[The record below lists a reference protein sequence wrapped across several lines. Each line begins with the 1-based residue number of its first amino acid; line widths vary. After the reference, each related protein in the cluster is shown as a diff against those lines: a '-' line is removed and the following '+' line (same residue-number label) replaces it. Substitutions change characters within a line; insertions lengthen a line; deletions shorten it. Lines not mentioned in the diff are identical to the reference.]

1 MADVATLG
9 IGVDLSELR
18 AATRELEKLEQ
29 AAAKTEKATSKIGG
43 LGNQAAGA
51 GNKAASYGRQVEKAG
66 QQTEQLGNKAKATA
80 GLLGYL
86 KKAFSAYV
94 SLKTVQMIAD
104 IADRMQS
111 LNNQIKLVTGSEN
124 AALAVR
130 KELLAVSNRTYADLE
145 ATGSLYVKAQR
156 ALQDYGYSQKQ
167 VLQFVEATNNAM
179 RVGGVGAQEQAA
191 ALFQLSQALGS
202 GRLQGDEFR
211 SISEAAPILLD
222 TLAEHL
228 GKTRKEILAMAS
240 DGKLTSDV
248 IVEAVTAAGDKLAE
262 QAGGMKVRLGD
273 ALTVMRNN
281 FAVFVDDVLNSSGVM
296 SVFARVILFVAN
308 NLQTIGQVIGAIGFA
323 YLLQMLNAVQI
334 TAYNVGFAF
343 GRLAAIMLA
352 NPFVAVA
359 AALVAVLAATGE
371 LSNAMDALGVIG
383 GDVLDLIKTGYQG
396 LADLIEAVYIDMT
409 SSAED
414 NVAQSTG
421 IFGGFF
427 DDVGDGFWGFLEGVG
442 KVFDAM
448 AALIVSAVEYMVNA
462 FGDLWQAIK
471 DGAAWAAKSA
481 LEWISKLV
489 NGAIDGINSVIAL
502 ANNVPGVNIGTVGKV
517 NWGGGINAPY
527 AFGERP
533 LNNPGWSAIYGS
545 RVESQA
551 QGGLQSYFRTA
562 HNRATMGNAVNNA
575 LGGGGGKPRPR
586 PSGGGGRRHGGS
598 RGSGQSDTAKLQEQF
613 NKELS
618 TTQEKLNAIKDEFTD
633 MENYGFKNQFT
644 TLREFNAELEKA
656 GGRYSKFDS
665 ETQIPRIRKIMEQ
678 IHAQEQLN
686 AVQAFH
692 LDGKRHLEDMEFEVG
707 LLGKSQAETE
717 RLRFARELDLKVR
730 QQTAGMSPEYIAKM
744 NEERDAILAQYDA
757 IQRIKEER
765 GEDWLGGIRDG
776 VNKYAKSM
784 GTLRE
789 QMADMVSNTF
799 DTLGNTLGDFVATG
813 KANFRDMT
821 VSILQDL
828 SKIFIRMAMMRLVSS
843 FTGGGIGALGSS
855 IGGMIG
861 GGFANGGAFA
871 NGLQFFASGGVF
883 TNQVVSRPTMFA
895 HGGGFGVMGEAGPE
909 AIMPLTRAPNG
920 KLGVAAQG
928 GSGVQNN
935 VNISVSI
942 SQAGSAE
949 SDSKADSEQGRRIA
963 RMLDSKIIEVLSRES
978 RPGGMLSNRQ

>member
-29 AAAKTEKATSKIGG
+29 AAAKAEKATGKIGG

-86 KKAFSAYV
+86 KKAFGAYV

-130 KELLAVSNRTYADLE
+130 KELLAISNRTYADLE

-228 GKTRKEILAMAS
+228 GKTRAEIRAMAA

-248 IVEAVTAAGDKLAE
+248 IVEAVTAAGGKLAE
-262 QAGGMKVRLGD
+262 QAGNMQVTLGGS
-273 ALTVMRNN
+273 LTVLKNN
-281 FAVFVDDVLNSSGVM
+281 FAALVDEMLNGTGVM
-296 SVFARVILFVAN
+296 SVFAQGIKFIAD
-308 NLQTIGQVIGAIGFA
+308 NLQTFAQIIGVIGFA
-323 YLLQMLNAVQI
+323 YLFQMLNALQV
-334 TAYNVGFAF
+334 TSYKVGFAF
-343 GRLAAIMLA
+343 GRMAAIMLA

-359 AALVAVLAATGE
+359 AAAVGLLAALGWLDDT
-371 LSNAMDALGVIG
+371 MDALGIIG
-383 GDVLDLIKTGYQG
+383 GDALDLIKTGFQG
-396 LADLIEAVYIDMT
+396 LADLAQAVFFNLSEWAKEQLGMM
-409 SSAED
+409 S
-414 NVAQSTG
+414 G
-421 IFGGFF
+421 LFGGFF
-427 DDVGDGFWGFLEGVG
+427 DDTGTGFWGLLESVA
-442 KVFDAM
+442 KVFDM
-448 AALIVSAVEYMVNA
+448 IAAVIASSVEWGIGAFMNLWTAVE
-462 FGDLWQAIK
+462 
-471 DGAAWAAKSA
+471 
-481 LEWISKLV
+481 
-489 NGAIDGINSVIAL
+489 NGAINAANAALKAIENLINFTINGINRVIDL
-502 ANNVPGVNIGTVGKV
+502 ANNMPGVNLGKVGTVSFSKIA
-517 NWGGGINAPY
+517 GGNKPMAGLG
-527 AFGERP
+527 FGDIF
-533 LNNPGWSAIYGS
+533 AA
-545 RVESQA
+545 RVAVQSES
-551 QGGLQSYFRTA
+551 GLQSKVRNAQSRAAANNTA
-562 HNRATMGNAVNNA
+562 G
-575 LGGGGGKPRPR
+575 GQFGGGGKRTAR
-586 PSGGGGRRHGGS
+586 PSGGGGSKRRGG
-598 RGSGQSDTAKLQEQF
+598 GKSDAEKLQEQF

-618 TTQEKLNAIKDEFTD
+618 TTQEKLNAIKAEFTD

-644 TLREFNAELEKA
+644 TLREFDAELNKV
-656 GGRYSKFDS
+656 GGRYSKFNED
-665 ETQIPRIRKIMEQ
+665 QRKAIRNVYEQ

-717 RLRFARELDLKVR
+717 RLRYARELDLKVR
-730 QQTAGMSPEYIAKM
+730 QQTAGMSPEYVAKM

-789 QMADMVSNTF
+789 QMADMVGNTF

-828 SKIFIRMAMMRLVSS
+828 SKIFIRMATMRLVSS
-843 FTGGGIGALGSS
+843 FAGG
-855 IGGMIG
+855 
-861 GGFANGGAFA
+861 GGAFA
-871 NGLQFFASGGVF
+871 DGGAFNNGLQFFASGGVF

-942 SQAGSAE
+942 SQTGNAE

-963 RMLDSKIIEVLSRES
+963 RMLDGKIIEVLAR
-978 RPGGMLSNRQ
+978 

>member
-86 KKAFSAYV
+86 KTAFAAFV
-94 SLKTVQMIAD
+94 SIQTVRMLAD
-104 IADRMQS
+104 TADRMQS

-130 KELLAVSNRTYADLE
+130 KELLAISNRTYADLE

-228 GKTRKEILAMAS
+228 GKTRAEIRAMAA

-296 SVFARVILFVAN
+296 SVFARGILFVAN

-517 NWGGGINAPY
+517 NWGSGINAPY

-533 LNNPGWSAIYGS
+533 SNNPGWSAIYGS

-551 QGGLQSYFRTA
+551 QGGLQNYFRTA
-562 HNRATMGNAVNNA
+562 HDRATMGNAVNNA

-586 PSGGGGRRHGGS
+586 PSGGGGGRKRGG
-598 RGSGQSDTAKLQEQF
+598 GKTDAEKLQEQF

-618 TTQEKLNAIKDEFTD
+618 TTQEKLNAIKAEFAD

-644 TLREFNAELEKA
+644 TLREFDAELNKV
-656 GGRYSKFDS
+656 GGRYSKFS
-665 ETQIPRIRKIMEQ
+665 EDQRKAIRNVYEQ

-686 AVQAFH
+686 AVQAFQ

-717 RLRFARELDLKVR
+717 RLRYARELDLKVR
-730 QQTAGMSPEYIAKM
+730 QQTAGMSPEYVAKM

-789 QMADMVSNTF
+789 QMADMVGNTF

-828 SKIFIRMAMMRLVSS
+828 SKIFIRMATMRLVSS
-843 FTGGGIGALGSS
+843 FA
-855 IGGMIG
+855 
-861 GGFANGGAFA
+861 GGAFA
-871 NGLQFFASGGVF
+871 DGGAFNNGLQFFASGGVF

-942 SQAGSAE
+942 SQTGNAE

-963 RMLDSKIIEVLSRES
+963 RMLDGKIIEVLARES

>member
-29 AAAKTEKATSKIGG
+29 AATKTEKATGKIGG

-86 KKAFSAYV
+86 KTAFAAFV
-94 SLKTVQMIAD
+94 SIQTVRMLAD
-104 IADRMQS
+104 TADRMQS

-130 KELLAVSNRTYADLE
+130 KELLAISNRTYADLE

-228 GKTRKEILAMAS
+228 GKTRAEIRAMAA

-262 QAGGMKVRLGD
+262 QAGNMQVTLGGS
-273 ALTVMRNN
+273 LTVLKNN
-281 FAVFVDDVLNSSGVM
+281 FAALVDDVLNSSGVM
-296 SVFARVILFVAN
+296 SVFAQGIKFIAD
-308 NLQTIGQVIGAIGFA
+308 NLQTFAQIIGVIGFA
-323 YLLQMLNAVQI
+323 YLLQMLSAVQV

-359 AALVAVLAATGE
+359 AAAVGLLAALGW
-371 LSNAMDALGVIG
+371 LDDAMDALGIIG
-383 GDVLDLIKTGYQG
+383 GDTLDLIKTGFQG
-396 LADLIEAVYIDMT
+396 LSDLAEAVFFNLSEWAKEQLGMM
-409 SSAED
+409 S
-414 NVAQSTG
+414 G
-421 IFGGFF
+421 LFGGFF
-427 DDVGDGFWGFLEGVG
+427 DDTGTGFWGLLESVA
-442 KVFDAM
+442 KVFDM
-448 AALIVSAVEYMVNA
+448 IAAVIASSVEWGIGAFMNLWTAVE
-462 FGDLWQAIK
+462 
-471 DGAAWAAKSA
+471 
-481 LEWISKLV
+481 
-489 NGAIDGINSVIAL
+489 NGAINAANAALKAIENLINFTINGINRVIDL
-502 ANNVPGVNIGTVGKV
+502 ANNMPGVNLGKVGTVSFSKIA
-517 NWGGGINAPY
+517 GGNKPMAGLG
-527 AFGERP
+527 FGDIF
-533 LNNPGWSAIYGS
+533 AA
-545 RVESQA
+545 RVAVQSES
-551 QGGLQSYFRTA
+551 GLQSKVRNA
-562 HNRATMGNAVNNA
+562 HDRATMGNAVNNA

-586 PSGGGGRRHGGS
+586 PSGGGGGRRHGGS

-613 NKELS
+613 NKELA
-618 TTQEKLNAIKDEFTD
+618 TTQEKLNAIKAEFTD

-717 RLRFARELDLKVR
+717 RLRYARELDLKVR
-730 QQTAGMSPEYIAKM
+730 QQTAGMSPEYVAKM

-789 QMADMVSNTF
+789 QMADMVGNTF

-828 SKIFIRMAMMRLVSS
+828 SKIFIRMATMRLVSS
-843 FTGGGIGALGSS
+843 FAGGS
-855 IGGMIG
+855 GM
-861 GGFANGGAFA
+861 FANGGAFD

-942 SQAGSAE
+942 SQTGNAE

-963 RMLDSKIIEVLSRES
+963 RMLDSKIIEVLARES

>member
-86 KKAFSAYV
+86 KKAFGAYV

-130 KELLAVSNRTYADLE
+130 KELLAISNRTYADLE

-228 GKTRKEILAMAS
+228 GKTRAEIRAMAA

-248 IVEAVTAAGDKLAE
+248 IVEAVTAAGGKLAE
-262 QAGGMKVRLGD
+262 QAGNMQVTLGGS
-273 ALTVMRNN
+273 LTVLKNN
-281 FAVFVDDVLNSSGVM
+281 FAVLVDEMLNGTGVM
-296 SVFARVILFVAN
+296 SVFAQGIKFIAD
-308 NLQTIGQVIGAIGFA
+308 NLQTFAQIIGVIGFT
-323 YLLQMLNAVQI
+323 YLLQMLTAVQI

-343 GRLAAIMLA
+343 GRLTAIMLA

-371 LSNAMDALGVIG
+371 LGNAMDALGVISR
-383 GDVLDLIKTGYQG
+383 DVLDLIITGYRG
-396 LADLIEAVYIDMT
+396 LGDLISAVYADMT
-409 SSAED
+409 SATDEH
-414 NVAQSTG
+414 VQQSTG
-421 IFGGFF
+421 IFNGFF

-442 KVFDAM
+442 KVFDVM
-448 AALIVSAVEYMVNA
+448 AALIVSSVEYLINA

-517 NWGGGINAPY
+517 NWGSGINAPY
-527 AFGERP
+527 AFGERA
-533 LNNPGWSAIYGS
+533 LNNPGWSAIYES
-545 RVESQA
+545 RVESQS
-551 QGGLQSYFRTA
+551 QGGLQSYFRGARARSAANNTA
-562 HNRATMGNAVNNA
+562 SGQ
-575 LGGGGGKPRPR
+575 LGGGGRRTARPA
-586 PSGGGGRRHGGS
+586 SGGGGRKRGG
-598 RGSGQSDTAKLQEQF
+598 GKSDAEKLQEQF

-618 TTQEKLNAIKDEFTD
+618 ATQEKLNAIKAEFAD

-644 TLREFNAELEKA
+644 TLREFDAELNKV
-656 GGRYSKFDS
+656 GGRYSKFS
-665 ETQIPRIRKIMEQ
+665 EDQRKAIRNVYEQ

-686 AVQAFH
+686 AVQAFQ

-730 QQTAGMSPEYIAKM
+730 QQTAGMSPEYVAKM

-942 SQAGSAE
+942 SQTGNAE

-963 RMLDSKIIEVLSRES
+963 RMLDGKIIEVLARES

>member
-80 GLLGYL
+80 GLVGYL
-86 KKAFSAYV
+86 KKAFGAYV

-130 KELLAVSNRTYADLE
+130 KELLAISNRTYADLE

-228 GKTRKEILAMAS
+228 GKTRAEIRAMAA

-248 IVEAVTAAGDKLAE
+248 IVEAVTAAGGKLAE
-262 QAGGMKVRLGD
+262 QAGNMQVTLGGS
-273 ALTVMRNN
+273 LTVLKNN
-281 FAVFVDDVLNSSGVM
+281 FAALVDDVLNGTGVM
-296 SVFARVILFVAN
+296 SIFAQGIKFIAD
-308 NLQTIGQVIGAIGFA
+308 NLQTFAQIIGVIGFA
-323 YLLQMLNAVQI
+323 YLFQMLNALQI
-334 TAYNVGFAF
+334 TSYKVGFAF
-343 GRLAAIMLA
+343 GRMAAIMLA

-359 AALVAVLAATGE
+359 AAAVGLLAALGW
-371 LSNAMDALGVIG
+371 LDDAMDALGIIG
-383 GDVLDLIKTGYQG
+383 GDTLDLIKTGFQG
-396 LADLIEAVYIDMT
+396 LSDLAEAVFFNLSEWAKEQLGMM
-409 SSAED
+409 S
-414 NVAQSTG
+414 G
-421 IFGGFF
+421 LFGGFF
-427 DDVGDGFWGFLEGVG
+427 DDTGTGFWGLLESVA
-442 KVFDAM
+442 KVFDM
-448 AALIVSAVEYMVNA
+448 IAAVIASSVEWGIGAFMNLWTAVE
-462 FGDLWQAIK
+462 
-471 DGAAWAAKSA
+471 
-481 LEWISKLV
+481 
-489 NGAIDGINSVIAL
+489 NGAINAANAALKAIENLINFTINGINRVIDL
-502 ANNVPGVNIGTVGKV
+502 ANNMPGVNLGKVGTVSFSKIA
-517 NWGGGINAPY
+517 GGNKPMAGLG
-527 AFGERP
+527 FGDIF
-533 LNNPGWSAIYGS
+533 AA
-545 RVESQA
+545 RVAVQSES
-551 QGGLQSYFRTA
+551 GLQSKVRNA
-562 HNRATMGNAVNNA
+562 QSRAAANNA
-575 LGGGGGKPRPR
+575 ATGQLGGGGRRTARPA
-586 PSGGGGRRHGGS
+586 SGGGGRKRGG
-598 RGSGQSDTAKLQEQF
+598 GKSDAEKLQEQF

-618 TTQEKLNAIKDEFTD
+618 TTQEKLNAIKAEFTD

-644 TLREFNAELEKA
+644 TLREFDAELNKV
-656 GGRYSKFDS
+656 GGRYSKFS
-665 ETQIPRIRKIMEQ
+665 EDQRKAIRNVYEQ

-686 AVQAFH
+686 AVQAFR

-730 QQTAGMSPEYIAKM
+730 QQTAGMSPEYVAKM

-789 QMADMVSNTF
+789 QMADMVGNTF

-843 FTGGGIGALGSS
+843 FAGG
-855 IGGMIG
+855 
-861 GGFANGGAFA
+861 GGAFA
-871 NGLQFFASGGVF
+871 DGGAFNNGLQFFASGGVF

-920 KLGVAAQG
+920 KLGVATQG

-942 SQAGSAE
+942 SQTGNAE

-963 RMLDSKIIEVLSRES
+963 RMLDGKIIEVLARES

>member
-29 AAAKTEKATSKIGG
+29 AAAKTEKATGKIGG

-80 GLLGYL
+80 GLVGYL
-86 KKAFSAYV
+86 KKAFGAYV

-130 KELLAVSNRTYADLE
+130 KELLAISNRTYADFE

-228 GKTRKEILAMAS
+228 GKTRAEIRAMAA

-248 IVEAVTAAGDKLAE
+248 IVEAVTAAGGKLAE
-262 QAGGMKVRLGD
+262 QAGNMQVTLGGS
-273 ALTVMRNN
+273 LTVLKNN
-281 FAVFVDDVLNSSGVM
+281 FAALVDEMLNGTGVM
-296 SVFARVILFVAN
+296 SVFAQGIKFIAD
-308 NLQTIGQVIGAIGFA
+308 NLQTFAQIIGVIGFA
-323 YLLQMLNAVQI
+323 YLFQMLNALQV
-334 TAYNVGFAF
+334 TSYKVGFAF
-343 GRLAAIMLA
+343 GRMAAIMLA

-359 AALVAVLAATGE
+359 AAAVGLLAALGW
-371 LSNAMDALGVIG
+371 LDDAMDALGIIG
-383 GDVLDLIKTGYQG
+383 GDTLDLIKTGFQG
-396 LADLIEAVYIDMT
+396 LSDLAEAVFFNLSEWAKEQLGMM
-409 SSAED
+409 S
-414 NVAQSTG
+414 G
-421 IFGGFF
+421 LFGGFF
-427 DDVGDGFWGFLEGVG
+427 DDTGTGFWGLLESVA
-442 KVFDAM
+442 KVFDM
-448 AALIVSAVEYMVNA
+448 IAAVIASSVEWGIGAFMNLWTAVE
-462 FGDLWQAIK
+462 
-471 DGAAWAAKSA
+471 
-481 LEWISKLV
+481 
-489 NGAIDGINSVIAL
+489 NGAINAANAALKAIENLINFTINGINRVIDL
-502 ANNVPGVNIGTVGKV
+502 ANNMPGVNLGKVGTVSFSKIA
-517 NWGGGINAPY
+517 GGNKPMAGLG
-527 AFGERP
+527 FGDIF
-533 LNNPGWSAIYGS
+533 AA
-545 RVESQA
+545 RVAVQSES
-551 QGGLQSYFRTA
+551 GLQSKVRNA
-562 HNRATMGNAVNNA
+562 HDRATMGNAVNNA

-586 PSGGGGRRHGGS
+586 PSGGGGGRGHGGS

-618 TTQEKLNAIKDEFTD
+618 TTREKLNAIKDEFAD

-656 GGRYSKFDS
+656 GGRYSKFDP
-665 ETQIPRIRKIMEQ
+665 ETQIPQIRKVMEQ

-686 AVQAFH
+686 AIQAFH

-717 RLRFARELDLKVR
+717 RLRYARELDLKVR
-730 QQTAGMSPEYIAKM
+730 QQTAGMSPEYVAKM

-789 QMADMVSNTF
+789 QMADMVGNTF

-828 SKIFIRMAMMRLVSS
+828 SKIFIRMATMRLVSS
-843 FTGGGIGALGSS
+843 FAGG
-855 IGGMIG
+855 
-861 GGFANGGAFA
+861 GGAFA
-871 NGLQFFASGGVF
+871 DGGAFNNGLQFFASGGVF

-942 SQAGSAE
+942 SQTGNAE

-963 RMLDSKIIEVLSRES
+963 RMLDGKIIEVLARES

>member
-29 AAAKTEKATSKIGG
+29 AAAKTEKATGKIGG

-86 KKAFSAYV
+86 KTAFAAFV
-94 SLKTVQMIAD
+94 SIQTVRMLAD
-104 IADRMQS
+104 TADRMQS

-130 KELLAVSNRTYADLE
+130 KELLAISNRTYADLE

-228 GKTRKEILAMAS
+228 GKTRAEIRAMAA

-248 IVEAVTAAGDKLAE
+248 IVEAVTAAGGKLAE
-262 QAGGMKVRLGD
+262 QAGNMQVTLGGS
-273 ALTVMRNN
+273 LTVLKNN
-281 FAVFVDDVLNSSGVM
+281 FAALVDEMLNGTGVM
-296 SVFARVILFVAN
+296 SVFAQGIKFIAD
-308 NLQTIGQVIGAIGFA
+308 NLQTFAQIIGVIGFA
-323 YLLQMLNAVQI
+323 YLLQMLSAVQI
-334 TAYNVGFAF
+334 TAYNVGLAF
-343 GRLAAIMLA
+343 GRMAAIMLA

-359 AALVAVLAATGE
+359 AALVAILAATGE
-371 LSNAMDALGVIG
+371 LSNAMDALGIIG
-383 GDVLDLIKTGYQG
+383 GDVFDLIKTGYQG
-396 LADLIEAVYIDMT
+396 LADLVEAVYIDMT

-414 NVAQSTG
+414 NAAQSTG

-448 AALIVSAVEYMVNA
+448 AALLVSAVEYMVNA

-517 NWGGGINAPY
+517 NWGSGINAPY
-527 AFGERP
+527 AFGER
-533 LNNPGWSAIYGS
+533 LSNNPGWSAIYGS
-545 RVESQA
+545 RAESQS
-551 QGGLQSYFRTA
+551 QGGLQNYFRGARARSAANNTA
-562 HNRATMGNAVNNA
+562 GGQF
-575 LGGGGGKPRPR
+575 GGGGRRTAR
-586 PSGGGGRRHGGS
+586 PSGGGGSKRRGG
-598 RGSGQSDTAKLQEQF
+598 GKSDAEKLQEQF

-618 TTQEKLNAIKDEFTD
+618 STREKLNAIKAEFTD

-656 GGRYSKFDS
+656 GGRYSKFDPK
-665 ETQIPRIRKIMEQ
+665 TQIPQIRKVMEQ

-686 AVQAFH
+686 AVQAFQ

-717 RLRFARELDLKVR
+717 RLRYARELDLTVR
-730 QQTAGMSPEYIAKM
+730 QQTAGMSPEYVAKM

-789 QMADMVSNTF
+789 QMADMVGNTF

-828 SKIFIRMAMMRLVSS
+828 SKIFIRMATMRLVSS
-843 FTGGGIGALGSS
+843 FAGG
-855 IGGMIG
+855 
-861 GGFANGGAFA
+861 GGAFA
-871 NGLQFFASGGVF
+871 DGGAFNNGLQFFASGGVF

-942 SQAGSAE
+942 SQTGNAE

-963 RMLDSKIIEVLSRES
+963 RMLDGKIIEVLARES

>member
-1 MADVATLG
+1 M
-9 IGVDLSELR
+9 
-18 AATRELEKLEQ
+18 
-29 AAAKTEKATSKIGG
+29 
-43 LGNQAAGA
+43 GNQAAGA

-66 QQTEQLGNKAKATA
+66 QQPEQLGNKAKATA
-80 GLLGYL
+80 GLVGYL
-86 KKAFSAYV
+86 KKAFGAYV

-130 KELLAVSNRTYADLE
+130 KELLAISNRTYADLE

-228 GKTRKEILAMAS
+228 GKTRAEIRAMAA

-248 IVEAVTAAGDKLAE
+248 IVEAVTAAGGKLAE
-262 QAGGMKVRLGD
+262 QAGNMQVTLGGS
-273 ALTVMRNN
+273 LTVLKNN
-281 FAVFVDDVLNSSGVM
+281 FAALVDDVLNGTGVM
-296 SVFARVILFVAN
+296 SVFAQGIKFIAD
-308 NLQTIGQVIGAIGFA
+308 NLQTFAQIIGVIGFA
-323 YLLQMLNAVQI
+323 YLFQMLNALQV
-334 TAYNVGFAF
+334 TSYKVGFAF
-343 GRLAAIMLA
+343 GRMAAIMLA

-359 AALVAVLAATGE
+359 AAAVGLLAALGW
-371 LSNAMDALGVIG
+371 LDDAMDALGIIG
-383 GDVLDLIKTGYQG
+383 GDALDLIKTGFQG
-396 LADLIEAVYIDMT
+396 LSDLAGAVFFNL
-409 SSAED
+409 SEWAKE
-414 NVAQSTG
+414 QLG
-421 IFGGFF
+421 IMSGLFGGFF
-427 DDVGDGFWGFLEGVG
+427 DDTGTGFWGLLESVA
-442 KVFDAM
+442 KVFDM
-448 AALIVSAVEYMVNA
+448 IAAVIASSVEWGIGAFMNLWTAVE
-462 FGDLWQAIK
+462 
-471 DGAAWAAKSA
+471 
-481 LEWISKLV
+481 
-489 NGAIDGINSVIAL
+489 NGAINAANAALKAIENLINFTINGINRVIDL
-502 ANNVPGVNIGTVGKV
+502 ANNMPGVNLGKVGTVSFSKIA
-517 NWGGGINAPY
+517 GGNKPMAGLG
-527 AFGERP
+527 FGDIF
-533 LNNPGWSAIYGS
+533 AA
-545 RVESQA
+545 RVAVQSES
-551 QGGLQSYFRTA
+551 GLQSKVRNA
-562 HNRATMGNAVNNA
+562 HDRATMGNAVNNA

-586 PSGGGGRRHGGS
+586 PSGGGGGRRHGGS

-613 NKELS
+613 NKELA
-618 TTQEKLNAIKDEFTD
+618 TTREKLNAIKAEFTD

-656 GGRYSKFDS
+656 GGRYSKFDP
-665 ETQIPRIRKIMEQ
+665 ETQIPQIRKVMEQ

-717 RLRFARELDLKVR
+717 RLRYARELDLKVR
-730 QQTAGMSPEYIAKM
+730 QQTAGMSPEYVAKM

-789 QMADMVSNTF
+789 QMADMVGNTF

-828 SKIFIRMAMMRLVSS
+828 SKIFIRMATMRLVSS
-843 FTGGGIGALGSS
+843 FAGG
-855 IGGMIG
+855 
-861 GGFANGGAFA
+861 GGAFA
-871 NGLQFFASGGVF
+871 DGGAFNNGLQFFASGGVF

-942 SQAGSAE
+942 SQTGNAE

-963 RMLDSKIIEVLSRES
+963 RMLDGKIIEVLARES

>member
-51 GNKAASYGRQVEKAG
+51 GNKAVSYGRQVEKAG

-86 KKAFSAYV
+86 KTAFAAFV
-94 SLKTVQMIAD
+94 SIQTVRMLAD
-104 IADRMQS
+104 TADRMQS

-130 KELLAVSNRTYADLE
+130 KELLAISNRTYADLE

-228 GKTRKEILAMAS
+228 GKTRAEIRAMAA

-248 IVEAVTAAGDKLAE
+248 IVEAVTAAGGKLAE
-262 QAGGMKVRLGD
+262 QAGNIQVTLGGS
-273 ALTVMRNN
+273 LTVLKNN
-281 FAVFVDDVLNSSGVM
+281 FAALVDEMLNGTGVM
-296 SVFARVILFVAN
+296 SVFAQGIKFIAD
-308 NLQTIGQVIGAIGFA
+308 NLQTFAQIIGVIGFT
-323 YLLQMLNAVQI
+323 YLLQMLTAVQI

-343 GRLAAIMLA
+343 GRLTAIMLA

-371 LSNAMDALGVIG
+371 LSNAMDALGVISK
-383 GDVLDLIKTGYQG
+383 DVFGIIIAGYQG
-396 LADLIEAVYIDMT
+396 LSDLISAVYADMT
-409 SSAED
+409 AAADE
-414 NVAQSTG
+414 NVQQSTG

-448 AALIVSAVEYMVNA
+448 AALIVSAVEYMANA

-517 NWGGGINAPY
+517 NWGSGINAPY

-533 LNNPGWSAIYGS
+533 SNNPGWSATYGS
-545 RVESQA
+545 RAEAQS
-551 QGGLQSYFRTA
+551 QGGLQSYFRGA
-562 HNRATMGNAVNNA
+562 RARSAANNKA
-575 LGGGGGKPRPR
+575 SGQLGGGGRRTARPA
-586 PSGGGGRRHGGS
+586 SGGGGRKRGG
-598 RGSGQSDTAKLQEQF
+598 GKSDAEKLQEQF

-618 TTQEKLNAIKDEFTD
+618 TTQEKLNAIKAEFTD

-656 GGRYSKFDS
+656 GGRYSKFDP
-665 ETQIPRIRKIMEQ
+665 ETQIPQIRKVMEQ

-686 AVQAFH
+686 TIQAFH

-717 RLRFARELDLKVR
+717 RLRYARELDLKVR
-730 QQTAGMSPEYIAKM
+730 QQTAGMSPEYVAKM

-789 QMADMVSNTF
+789 QMADMVGNTF

-828 SKIFIRMAMMRLVSS
+828 SKIFIRMATMRLVSS
-843 FTGGGIGALGSS
+843 FAGGS
-855 IGGMIG
+855 GM
-861 GGFANGGAFA
+861 FANGGAFDD
-871 NGLQFFASGGVF
+871 GLQFFASGGVF

-963 RMLDSKIIEVLSRES
+963 RMLDGKIIEVLARES

>member
-80 GLLGYL
+80 GLVGYL
-86 KKAFSAYV
+86 KKAFGAYV

-130 KELLAVSNRTYADLE
+130 KELLAISNRTYADLE

-228 GKTRKEILAMAS
+228 GKTRAEIRAMAA

-262 QAGGMKVRLGD
+262 QAEGMKIRLGD

-296 SVFARVILFVAN
+296 SVFAQGILFVAN

-323 YLLQMLNAVQI
+323 YLFQMLNALQV
-334 TAYNVGFAF
+334 TSYKVGFAF
-343 GRLAAIMLA
+343 GRMAAIMLA

-359 AALVAVLAATGE
+359 AAAVGLLAALGW
-371 LSNAMDALGVIG
+371 LDDAMDALGIIG
-383 GDVLDLIKTGYQG
+383 GDTLDLIKTGFQG
-396 LADLIEAVYIDMT
+396 LSDLAEAVFFNLSEWAKEQLGMM
-409 SSAED
+409 S
-414 NVAQSTG
+414 G
-421 IFGGFF
+421 LFGGFF
-427 DDVGDGFWGFLEGVG
+427 DDTGTGFWGLLESVA
-442 KVFDAM
+442 KVFDM
-448 AALIVSAVEYMVNA
+448 IAAVIASSVEWGIGAFMNLWTAVE
-462 FGDLWQAIK
+462 
-471 DGAAWAAKSA
+471 
-481 LEWISKLV
+481 
-489 NGAIDGINSVIAL
+489 NGAINAANAALKAIENLINFTINGINRVIDL
-502 ANNVPGVNIGTVGKV
+502 ANNMPGVNLGKVGTVSFSKIA
-517 NWGGGINAPY
+517 GGNKPMAGLG
-527 AFGERP
+527 FGDIF
-533 LNNPGWSAIYGS
+533 AA
-545 RVESQA
+545 RVAVQSES
-551 QGGLQSYFRTA
+551 GLQSKVRNA
-562 HNRATMGNAVNNA
+562 HVRATMGNAVNNA

-618 TTQEKLNAIKDEFTD
+618 TTREKLNAIKAEFTD

-644 TLREFNAELEKA
+644 TLREFDAELNKV
-656 GGRYSKFDS
+656 GGRYSKFS
-665 ETQIPRIRKIMEQ
+665 EDQRKAIRNVYEQ

-717 RLRFARELDLKVR
+717 RLRYARELDLKVR
-730 QQTAGMSPEYIAKM
+730 QQTAGMSPEYVAKM

-789 QMADMVSNTF
+789 QMADMVGNTF

-828 SKIFIRMAMMRLVSS
+828 SKIFIRMATMRLVSS
-843 FTGGGIGALGSS
+843 FAGG
-855 IGGMIG
+855 
-861 GGFANGGAFA
+861 GGAFA
-871 NGLQFFASGGVF
+871 DGGAFNNGLQFFASGGVF

-942 SQAGSAE
+942 SQTGNAE

-963 RMLDSKIIEVLSRES
+963 RMLDGKIIEVLARES

>member
-29 AAAKTEKATSKIGG
+29 AAAKTEKTTSKIGG

-86 KKAFSAYV
+86 KTAFAAFV
-94 SLKTVQMIAD
+94 SIQTVRMLAD
-104 IADRMQS
+104 TADRMQS

-130 KELLAVSNRTYADLE
+130 KELLAISNRTYADLE

-228 GKTRKEILAMAS
+228 GKTRAEIRAMAA

-248 IVEAVTAAGDKLAE
+248 IVEAVTAAGGKLAE
-262 QAGGMKVRLGD
+262 QAGNMQVTLGGS
-273 ALTVMRNN
+273 LTVLKNN
-281 FAVFVDDVLNSSGVM
+281 FAALVDEVLNGTGVM
-296 SVFARVILFVAN
+296 SVFAQGIKFIAD
-308 NLQTIGQVIGAIGFA
+308 NLQTFAQIIGVIGFA
-323 YLLQMLNAVQI
+323 YLLQMLSAVQI

-343 GRLAAIMLA
+343 GRLTAIMLA

-371 LSNAMDALGVIG
+371 LSNAMDALGVISK
-383 GDVLDLIKTGYQG
+383 DVFGVIVAGYQG
-396 LADLIEAVYIDMT
+396 LSDLISAVYADMT
-409 SSAED
+409 AAADE
-414 NVAQSTG
+414 NVQQSMG

-517 NWGGGINAPY
+517 NWGSGINAPY
-527 AFGERP
+527 AFGERA
-533 LNNPGWSAIYGS
+533 LNNPGWSATYGS
-545 RVESQA
+545 RAEAQS
-551 QGGLQSYFRTA
+551 QGGLQNYFRGARARSAANNTA
-562 HNRATMGNAVNNA
+562 G
-575 LGGGGGKPRPR
+575 GQFGGGGKRTAR
-586 PSGGGGRRHGGS
+586 PSGGGGSKRRGGG
-598 RGSGQSDTAKLQEQF
+598 RSDAEKLQEQF

-618 TTQEKLNAIKDEFTD
+618 TTREKLNAIKAEFTD

-644 TLREFNAELEKA
+644 TLREFDAELNKV
-656 GGRYSKFDS
+656 GGRYSKFS
-665 ETQIPRIRKIMEQ
+665 EDQRKAIRNVYEQ

-686 AVQAFH
+686 AVQAFQ

-717 RLRFARELDLKVR
+717 RLRYARELDLKVR
-730 QQTAGMSPEYIAKM
+730 QQTAGMSPEYVAKM

-776 VNKYAKSM
+776 INKYAKSM

-828 SKIFIRMAMMRLVSS
+828 SKIFIRMATMRLVSS
-843 FTGGGIGALGSS
+843 FA
-855 IGGMIG
+855 
-861 GGFANGGAFA
+861 GGAFA
-871 NGLQFFASGGVF
+871 DGGAFNNGLQFFASGGVF

-942 SQAGSAE
+942 SQTGNAE

-963 RMLDSKIIEVLSRES
+963 RMLDGKIIEVLARES

>member
-29 AAAKTEKATSKIGG
+29 AAAKVEKATSKIGG

-86 KKAFSAYV
+86 KTAFAAFV
-94 SLKTVQMIAD
+94 SIQTVRMLAD
-104 IADRMQS
+104 TADRMQS

-130 KELLAVSNRTYADLE
+130 KELLAISNRTYADLE

-228 GKTRKEILAMAS
+228 GKTRAEIRAMAS

-296 SVFARVILFVAN
+296 SVFARGILFVAN

-359 AALVAVLAATGE
+359 AGLVAVLAATGE

-396 LADLIEAVYIDMT
+396 LADLIEAVYINMT

-427 DDVGDGFWGFLEGVG
+427 DDVGNGFWGFLEGVG

-517 NWGGGINAPY
+517 NWGSGINAPY

-533 LNNPGWSAIYGS
+533 SNNPGWSAIYGS

-562 HNRATMGNAVNNA
+562 HDRATMGNAVNNA

-586 PSGGGGRRHGGS
+586 PSGGGGGRRHGGS

-618 TTQEKLNAIKDEFTD
+618 TTREKLNAIKAEFTD

-644 TLREFNAELEKA
+644 TLREFDAELNKV
-656 GGRYSKFDS
+656 GGRYSKFS
-665 ETQIPRIRKIMEQ
+665 EDQRKAIRNVYEQ

-686 AVQAFH
+686 AVQAFR

-730 QQTAGMSPEYIAKM
+730 QQTAGMSPEYVAKM

-776 VNKYAKSM
+776 INKYAKSM

-789 QMADMVSNTF
+789 QMADMVGNTF

-828 SKIFIRMAMMRLVSS
+828 SKIFIRMATMRLVSS
-843 FTGGGIGALGSS
+843 FAGG
-855 IGGMIG
+855 
-861 GGFANGGAFA
+861 GGAFA
-871 NGLQFFASGGVF
+871 DGGAFNNGLQFFASGGVF

-942 SQAGSAE
+942 SQTGNAE

-963 RMLDSKIIEVLSRES
+963 RMLDGKIIEVLARES

>member
-66 QQTEQLGNKAKATA
+66 QQTEQLGNKAKTTA
-80 GLLGYL
+80 GLVGYL
-86 KKAFSAYV
+86 KKAFGAYV

-130 KELLAVSNRTYADLE
+130 KELLAISNRTYADLE

-228 GKTRKEILAMAS
+228 GKTRAEIRAMAA

-248 IVEAVTAAGDKLAE
+248 IVEAVTAAGGKLAE
-262 QAGGMKVRLGD
+262 QAGNMQVTLGGS
-273 ALTVMRNN
+273 LTVLKNN
-281 FAVFVDDVLNSSGVM
+281 FAALIDDVLNGTGVM
-296 SVFARVILFVAN
+296 SVFAQGIKFIAD
-308 NLQTIGQVIGAIGFA
+308 NLQTFAQIIGVIGFA
-323 YLLQMLNAVQI
+323 YLFQMLNALQV
-334 TAYNVGFAF
+334 TSYKVGFAF
-343 GRLAAIMLA
+343 GRMAAIMLA

-359 AALVAVLAATGE
+359 AAAVGLLAALGW
-371 LSNAMDALGVIG
+371 LDDAMDALGIIG
-383 GDVLDLIKTGYQG
+383 GDALDLIKTGFQG
-396 LADLIEAVYIDMT
+396 LSDLAGAVFFNL
-409 SSAED
+409 SEWAKE
-414 NVAQSTG
+414 QLG
-421 IFGGFF
+421 IMSGLFGGFF
-427 DDVGDGFWGFLEGVG
+427 DDTGTGFWGLLESVA
-442 KVFDAM
+442 KVFDM
-448 AALIVSAVEYMVNA
+448 IAAVIASSVEWGIGAFMNLWTAVE
-462 FGDLWQAIK
+462 
-471 DGAAWAAKSA
+471 
-481 LEWISKLV
+481 
-489 NGAIDGINSVIAL
+489 NGAINAANAALKAIENLINFTINGINRVIDL
-502 ANNVPGVNIGTVGKV
+502 ANNMPGVNLGKVGTVSFSKIA
-517 NWGGGINAPY
+517 GGNKPMAGLG
-527 AFGERP
+527 FGDIF
-533 LNNPGWSAIYGS
+533 AA
-545 RVESQA
+545 RVAVQSES
-551 QGGLQSYFRTA
+551 GLQSKVRNA
-562 HNRATMGNAVNNA
+562 HGRATMGNAVNNA

-586 PSGGGGRRHGGS
+586 PSGGGGGRRHGGS

-618 TTQEKLNAIKDEFTD
+618 TTREKLNAIKAEFTD

-656 GGRYSKFDS
+656 GGRYSKFDP
-665 ETQIPRIRKIMEQ
+665 ETQIPQIRKVMEQ

-717 RLRFARELDLKVR
+717 RLRYARELDLKVR
-730 QQTAGMSPEYIAKM
+730 QQTAGMSPEYVAKM

-789 QMADMVSNTF
+789 QMADMVGNTF

-828 SKIFIRMAMMRLVSS
+828 SKIFIRMATMRLVSS
-843 FTGGGIGALGSS
+843 FAGG
-855 IGGMIG
+855 
-861 GGFANGGAFA
+861 GGAFA
-871 NGLQFFASGGVF
+871 DGGAFNNGLQFFASGGVF
-883 TNQVVSRPTMFA
+883 TNQVVNRPTMFA

-942 SQAGSAE
+942 SQTGNAE

-963 RMLDSKIIEVLSRES
+963 RMLDGKIIEVLARES
-978 RPGGMLSNRQ
+978 RPGGILSNRQ

>member
-80 GLLGYL
+80 GLVGYL
-86 KKAFSAYV
+86 KKAFGAYV

-130 KELLAVSNRTYADLE
+130 KELLAISNRTYADLE

-228 GKTRKEILAMAS
+228 GKTRAEIRAMAA

-248 IVEAVTAAGDKLAE
+248 IVEAVTAAGGKLAE
-262 QAGGMKVRLGD
+262 QAGNMQVTLGGS
-273 ALTVMRNN
+273 LTVLKNN
-281 FAVFVDDVLNSSGVM
+281 FAALVDEMLNGTGVM
-296 SVFARVILFVAN
+296 SVFAQGIKFIAD
-308 NLQTIGQVIGAIGFA
+308 NLQTFAQIIGVIGFA
-323 YLLQMLNAVQI
+323 YLFQMLNALQV
-334 TAYNVGFAF
+334 TSYKVGFAF
-343 GRLAAIMLA
+343 GRMAAIMLA

-359 AALVAVLAATGE
+359 AAAVGLLAALGWLDDT
-371 LSNAMDALGVIG
+371 MDALGIIG
-383 GDVLDLIKTGYQG
+383 GDALDLIKTGFQG
-396 LADLIEAVYIDMT
+396 LSDLAGAVFFNL
-409 SSAED
+409 SEWAKE
-414 NVAQSTG
+414 QLG
-421 IFGGFF
+421 IMSGLFGGFF
-427 DDVGDGFWGFLEGVG
+427 DDTGTGFWGLLESVA
-442 KVFDAM
+442 KVFDM
-448 AALIVSAVEYMVNA
+448 IAAVIASSVEWGIGAFMNLWTAVE
-462 FGDLWQAIK
+462 
-471 DGAAWAAKSA
+471 
-481 LEWISKLV
+481 
-489 NGAIDGINSVIAL
+489 NGAINAANAALKAIENLINFTINGINRVIDL
-502 ANNVPGVNIGTVGKV
+502 ANNMPGVNLGKVGTVSFSKIA
-517 NWGGGINAPY
+517 GGNKPMAGLG
-527 AFGERP
+527 FGDIF
-533 LNNPGWSAIYGS
+533 AA
-545 RVESQA
+545 RVAVQSES
-551 QGGLQSYFRTA
+551 GLQSKVRNAQSRAAANNTA
-562 HNRATMGNAVNNA
+562 G
-575 LGGGGGKPRPR
+575 GQFGGGGKRTAR
-586 PSGGGGRRHGGS
+586 PSGGGGSKRRGGK
-598 RGSGQSDTAKLQEQF
+598 SDAEKLQEQF

-618 TTQEKLNAIKDEFTD
+618 TTQEKLNAIKAEFTD

-656 GGRYSKFDS
+656 GGRYSKFDP
-665 ETQIPRIRKIMEQ
+665 ETQIPQIRKVMEQ

-692 LDGKRHLEDMEFEVG
+692 LDGKRHLEDMEFEVR

-717 RLRFARELDLKVR
+717 RLRYARELDLKVR
-730 QQTAGMSPEYIAKM
+730 QQTAGMSPEYVAKM

-789 QMADMVSNTF
+789 QMADMVGNTF

-828 SKIFIRMAMMRLVSS
+828 SKIFIRMATMRLVSS
-843 FTGGGIGALGSS
+843 FAGG
-855 IGGMIG
+855 
-861 GGFANGGAFA
+861 GGAFA
-871 NGLQFFASGGVF
+871 DGGAFNNGLQFFASGGVF

-942 SQAGSAE
+942 SQTGNAE

-963 RMLDSKIIEVLSRES
+963 RMLDGKIIEVLARES

>member
-86 KKAFSAYV
+86 KKAFGAYV

-130 KELLAVSNRTYADLE
+130 KELLAISNRTYADLE

-228 GKTRKEILAMAS
+228 GKTRAEIRAMAA

-248 IVEAVTAAGDKLAE
+248 IVEAVTAAGGKLAE
-262 QAGGMKVRLGD
+262 QAGNMQVTLGGS
-273 ALTVMRNN
+273 LTVLKNN
-281 FAVFVDDVLNSSGVM
+281 FAALVDDVLNSSGVM
-296 SVFARVILFVAN
+296 SVFAQGILFVAN

-323 YLLQMLNAVQI
+323 YLFQMLNALQV
-334 TAYNVGFAF
+334 TSYKVGFAF
-343 GRLAAIMLA
+343 GRMAAIMLA

-359 AALVAVLAATGE
+359 AAAVGLLAALGW
-371 LSNAMDALGVIG
+371 LDDAMDALGIIG
-383 GDVLDLIKTGYQG
+383 GDTLDLIKTGFQG
-396 LADLIEAVYIDMT
+396 LSDLAEAVFFNLSEWAKEQLGMM
-409 SSAED
+409 S
-414 NVAQSTG
+414 G
-421 IFGGFF
+421 LFGGFF
-427 DDVGDGFWGFLEGVG
+427 DDTGTGFWGLLESVA
-442 KVFDAM
+442 KVFDM
-448 AALIVSAVEYMVNA
+448 IAAVIASSVEWGIGAFMNLWTAVE
-462 FGDLWQAIK
+462 
-471 DGAAWAAKSA
+471 
-481 LEWISKLV
+481 
-489 NGAIDGINSVIAL
+489 NGAINAANAALKAIENLINFTINGINRVIDL
-502 ANNVPGVNIGTVGKV
+502 ANNMPGVNLGKVGTVSFSKIA
-517 NWGGGINAPY
+517 GGNKPMAGLG
-527 AFGERP
+527 FGDIF
-533 LNNPGWSAIYGS
+533 AA
-545 RVESQA
+545 RVAVQSES
-551 QGGLQSYFRTA
+551 GLQSKVRNS
-562 HNRATMGNAVNNA
+562 HDRATMGNAVNNA

-586 PSGGGGRRHGGS
+586 PSGGGGGRRHGGS

-618 TTQEKLNAIKDEFTD
+618 TTREKLNAIKAEFTD

-656 GGRYSKFDS
+656 GGRYSKFDPK
-665 ETQIPRIRKIMEQ
+665 TQIPQIREVMEQ

-717 RLRFARELDLKVR
+717 RLRYARELDLKVR
-730 QQTAGMSPEYIAKM
+730 QQTAGMSPEYVAKM

-789 QMADMVSNTF
+789 QMADMVGNTF

-828 SKIFIRMAMMRLVSS
+828 SKIFIRMATMRLVSS
-843 FTGGGIGALGSS
+843 FAGG
-855 IGGMIG
+855 
-861 GGFANGGAFA
+861 GGAFA
-871 NGLQFFASGGVF
+871 DGGAFNNGLQFFASGGVF
-883 TNQVVSRPTMFA
+883 TNQVVNRPTMFA

-942 SQAGSAE
+942 SQTGNSE

-963 RMLDSKIIEVLSRES
+963 RMLDGKIIEVLARES

>member
-29 AAAKTEKATSKIGG
+29 AAAKAEKATSKISG

-51 GNKAASYGRQVEKAG
+51 GNKAAGYGRQVEKAG

-86 KKAFSAYV
+86 KKAFGAYV

-130 KELLAVSNRTYADLE
+130 KELLAISNRTYADLE

-228 GKTRKEILAMAS
+228 GKTRAEIRAMAA

-248 IVEAVTAAGDKLAE
+248 IVEAVTAAGGKLAE
-262 QAGGMKVRLGD
+262 QAGNMQVTLGGS
-273 ALTVMRNN
+273 LTVLKNN
-281 FAVFVDDVLNSSGVM
+281 FAALVDDVLNGTGVM
-296 SVFARVILFVAN
+296 SIFAQGIKFIAD
-308 NLQTIGQVIGAIGFA
+308 NLQTFAQIIGVIGFA
-323 YLLQMLNAVQI
+323 YLFQMLNALQV
-334 TAYNVGFAF
+334 TSYKVGFAF
-343 GRLAAIMLA
+343 GRMAAIMLA

-359 AALVAVLAATGE
+359 AAAVGLLAALGW
-371 LSNAMDALGVIG
+371 LDDAMDALGIIG
-383 GDVLDLIKTGYQG
+383 GDTLDLIKTGFQG
-396 LADLIEAVYIDMT
+396 LSDLAEAVFFNLSEWAKEQLGMM
-409 SSAED
+409 S
-414 NVAQSTG
+414 G
-421 IFGGFF
+421 LFGGFF
-427 DDVGDGFWGFLEGVG
+427 DDTGTGFWGLLESVA
-442 KVFDAM
+442 KVFDM
-448 AALIVSAVEYMVNA
+448 IAAVIASSVEWGIGAFMNLWTAVE
-462 FGDLWQAIK
+462 
-471 DGAAWAAKSA
+471 
-481 LEWISKLV
+481 
-489 NGAIDGINSVIAL
+489 NGAINAANAALKAIENLINFTINGINRVIDL
-502 ANNVPGVNIGTVGKV
+502 ANNMPGVNLGKVGTVSFSKIA
-517 NWGGGINAPY
+517 GGNKPMAGLG
-527 AFGERP
+527 FGDIF
-533 LNNPGWSAIYGS
+533 AA
-545 RVESQA
+545 RVAVQSES
-551 QGGLQSYFRTA
+551 GLQSKVRNA
-562 HNRATMGNAVNNA
+562 QSRAAANKAAG
-575 LGGGGGKPRPR
+575 GQPSGGGGKPRPR
-586 PSGGGGRRHGGS
+586 PSGGGGGRRHGGS

-618 TTQEKLNAIKDEFTD
+618 TTQEKLNAIKAEFTD

-656 GGRYSKFDS
+656 GGRYSKFDP
-665 ETQIPRIRKIMEQ
+665 ETQIPQIRKVMEQ

-686 AVQAFH
+686 AIQAFH

-717 RLRFARELDLKVR
+717 RLRYARELDLKVR
-730 QQTAGMSPEYIAKM
+730 QQTAGMSPEYVAKM

-828 SKIFIRMAMMRLVSS
+828 SKIFIRMATMRLVSS
-843 FTGGGIGALGSS
+843 FAGGS
-855 IGGMIG
+855 GM
-861 GGFANGGAFA
+861 FANGGAFD

-942 SQAGSAE
+942 SQTGNAE

-963 RMLDSKIIEVLSRES
+963 RMLDGKIIEVLARES

>member
-86 KKAFSAYV
+86 KKAFGAYV

-130 KELLAVSNRTYADLE
+130 KELLAISNRTYADLE

-228 GKTRKEILAMAS
+228 GKTRAEIRAMAA

-262 QAGGMKVRLGD
+262 QAGNMQVTLGGS
-273 ALTVMRNN
+273 LTVLKNN
-281 FAVFVDDVLNSSGVM
+281 FAALVDDVLNGTGVM
-296 SVFARVILFVAN
+296 SVFAQGIKFIAD
-308 NLQTIGQVIGAIGFA
+308 NLQTFAQIIGVIGFA
-323 YLLQMLNAVQI
+323 YLFQMLNALQV
-334 TAYNVGFAF
+334 TSYKVGFAF
-343 GRLAAIMLA
+343 GRMAAIMLA

-359 AALVAVLAATGE
+359 AAAVGLLAALGW
-371 LSNAMDALGVIG
+371 LDDAMDALGIIG
-383 GDVLDLIKTGYQG
+383 GDALDLIKTGFQG
-396 LADLIEAVYIDMT
+396 LSDLAGAVFFNL
-409 SSAED
+409 SEWAKE
-414 NVAQSTG
+414 QLG
-421 IFGGFF
+421 IMSGLFGGFF
-427 DDVGDGFWGFLEGVG
+427 DDTGTGFWGLLESVA
-442 KVFDAM
+442 KVFDM
-448 AALIVSAVEYMVNA
+448 IAAVIASSVEWGIGAFMNLWTAVE
-462 FGDLWQAIK
+462 
-471 DGAAWAAKSA
+471 
-481 LEWISKLV
+481 
-489 NGAIDGINSVIAL
+489 NGAINAANAALKAIENLINFTINGINRVIDL
-502 ANNVPGVNIGTVGKV
+502 ANNMPGVNLGKVGTVSFSKIA
-517 NWGGGINAPY
+517 GGNKPMAGLG
-527 AFGERP
+527 FGDIF
-533 LNNPGWSAIYGS
+533 AA
-545 RVESQA
+545 RVAVQSES
-551 QGGLQSYFRTA
+551 GLQSKVRNA
-562 HNRATMGNAVNNA
+562 HGRATMGNAVNNA

-586 PSGGGGRRHGGS
+586 PSGGGGGRRHGGS

-618 TTQEKLNAIKDEFTD
+618 TTREKLNAIKAEFTD

-656 GGRYSKFDS
+656 GGRYSKFDP
-665 ETQIPRIRKIMEQ
+665 ETQIPQIRKVMEQ

-686 AVQAFH
+686 AVQAFQ

-717 RLRFARELDLKVR
+717 RLRYARELDLKVR
-730 QQTAGMSPEYIAKM
+730 QQTAGMSPEYVAKM

-789 QMADMVSNTF
+789 QMADMVGNTF

-828 SKIFIRMAMMRLVSS
+828 SKIFIRMATMRLVSS
-843 FTGGGIGALGSS
+843 FAGGS
-855 IGGMIG
+855 GM
-861 GGFANGGAFA
+861 FANGGAFDD
-871 NGLQFFASGGVF
+871 GLQFFASGGVF

-942 SQAGSAE
+942 SQTGNAE

-963 RMLDSKIIEVLSRES
+963 RMLDGKIIEVLARES

>member
-29 AAAKTEKATSKIGG
+29 AAAKAEKATSKIGG

-51 GNKAASYGRQVEKAG
+51 GNKAAGYGRQVEKAG

-86 KKAFSAYV
+86 KTAFAAFV
-94 SLKTVQMIAD
+94 SIQTVRMLAD
-104 IADRMQS
+104 TADRMQS

-130 KELLAVSNRTYADLE
+130 KELLAISNRTYADLE

-228 GKTRKEILAMAS
+228 GKTRAEIRAMAA

-248 IVEAVTAAGDKLAE
+248 IVEAVTAAGGKLAE
-262 QAGGMKVRLGD
+262 QAGNMQVTLGGS
-273 ALTVMRNN
+273 LTVLKNN
-281 FAVFVDDVLNSSGVM
+281 FAVLVDDVLNSSGVM
-296 SVFARVILFVAN
+296 SVFAQGILFVAN

-323 YLLQMLNAVQI
+323 YLFQMLNALQV
-334 TAYNVGFAF
+334 TSYKVGFAF
-343 GRLAAIMLA
+343 GRMAAIMLA

-414 NVAQSTG
+414 NAAQSTG

-427 DDVGDGFWGFLEGVG
+427 DDTGTGFWGLLESVA
-442 KVFDAM
+442 KVFDM
-448 AALIVSAVEYMVNA
+448 IAAVIASSVEWGIGAFMNLWTAVE
-462 FGDLWQAIK
+462 
-471 DGAAWAAKSA
+471 
-481 LEWISKLV
+481 
-489 NGAIDGINSVIAL
+489 NGAINAANAALKAIENLINFTINGINRVIDL
-502 ANNVPGVNIGTVGKV
+502 ANNMPGVNLGKVGTVSFSKIA
-517 NWGGGINAPY
+517 GGNKPMAGLG
-527 AFGERP
+527 FGDIF
-533 LNNPGWSAIYGS
+533 AA
-545 RVESQA
+545 RVAVQSES
-551 QGGLQSYFRTA
+551 GLQSKVRNA
-562 HNRATMGNAVNNA
+562 HDRATMGNAVNNA

-586 PSGGGGRRHGGS
+586 PSGGGGRKRGG
-598 RGSGQSDTAKLQEQF
+598 GKSDAEKLQEQF

-618 TTQEKLNAIKDEFTD
+618 TTREKLNVIKAEFTD

-644 TLREFNAELEKA
+644 TLREFDAELNKV
-656 GGRYSKFDS
+656 GGRYSKFS
-665 ETQIPRIRKIMEQ
+665 EDQRKAIRNVYEQ

-686 AVQAFH
+686 AVQAFQ

-717 RLRFARELDLKVR
+717 RLRYARELDLKVR
-730 QQTAGMSPEYIAKM
+730 QQTAGMSPEYVAKM

-789 QMADMVSNTF
+789 QMADMVGNTF

-828 SKIFIRMAMMRLVSS
+828 SKIFIRMATMRLVSS
-843 FTGGGIGALGSS
+843 FA
-855 IGGMIG
+855 
-861 GGFANGGAFA
+861 GGAFA
-871 NGLQFFASGGVF
+871 DGGAFNNGLQFFASGGVF

-942 SQAGSAE
+942 SQTGNAE

-963 RMLDSKIIEVLSRES
+963 RMLDGKIIEVLARES

>member
-29 AAAKTEKATSKIGG
+29 AAAKTEKATGKIGG

-86 KKAFSAYV
+86 KTAFAAFV
-94 SLKTVQMIAD
+94 SIQTVRMLAD
-104 IADRMQS
+104 TADRMQS

-130 KELLAVSNRTYADLE
+130 KELLAISNRTYADLE

-228 GKTRKEILAMAS
+228 GKTRAEIRAMAA

-248 IVEAVTAAGDKLAE
+248 IVEAVTAAGGKLAE
-262 QAGGMKVRLGD
+262 QAGNMQVTLGGS
-273 ALTVMRNN
+273 LTVLKNN
-281 FAVFVDDVLNSSGVM
+281 FAALVDDVLNGTGVM
-296 SVFARVILFVAN
+296 SIFAQGIKFIAD
-308 NLQTIGQVIGAIGFA
+308 NLQTFAQIIGVIGFA
-323 YLLQMLNAVQI
+323 YLFQMLNALQV
-334 TAYNVGFAF
+334 TSYKVGFAF
-343 GRLAAIMLA
+343 GRMAAIMLA

-427 DDVGDGFWGFLEGVG
+427 DDTGTGFWGLLESVA
-442 KVFDAM
+442 KVFDM
-448 AALIVSAVEYMVNA
+448 IAAVIASSVEWGIGAFMNLWTAVE
-462 FGDLWQAIK
+462 
-471 DGAAWAAKSA
+471 
-481 LEWISKLV
+481 
-489 NGAIDGINSVIAL
+489 NGAINAANAALKAIENLINFTINGINRVIDL
-502 ANNVPGVNIGTVGKV
+502 ANNMPGVNLGKVGTVSFSKIA
-517 NWGGGINAPY
+517 GGNKPMAGLG
-527 AFGERP
+527 FGDIF
-533 LNNPGWSAIYGS
+533 AA
-545 RVESQA
+545 RVAVQSES
-551 QGGLQSYFRTA
+551 GLQSKVRNA
-562 HNRATMGNAVNNA
+562 HDRATMGNAVNNA

-586 PSGGGGRRHGGS
+586 PSGGGGRKRGG
-598 RGSGQSDTAKLQEQF
+598 GKSDAEKLQEQF

-618 TTQEKLNAIKDEFTD
+618 TTQEKLNAIKAEFAD

-644 TLREFNAELEKA
+644 TLREFDAELNKV
-656 GGRYSKFDS
+656 GGRYSKFS
-665 ETQIPRIRKIMEQ
+665 EDQRKAIRNVYEQ

-730 QQTAGMSPEYIAKM
+730 QQTAGMSPEYVAKM

-789 QMADMVSNTF
+789 QMADMVGNTF

-828 SKIFIRMAMMRLVSS
+828 SKIFIRMATMRLVSS
-843 FTGGGIGALGSS
+843 FAGG
-855 IGGMIG
+855 
-861 GGFANGGAFA
+861 GGAFA
-871 NGLQFFASGGVF
+871 DGGAFNNGLQFFASGGVF
-883 TNQVVSRPTMFA
+883 TNQVVNRPTMFA

-942 SQAGSAE
+942 SQTGNAE

-963 RMLDSKIIEVLSRES
+963 RMLDSKIIEVLVRES

>member
-18 AATRELEKLEQ
+18 AATRELEKLEH

-86 KKAFSAYV
+86 KTAFAAFV
-94 SLKTVQMIAD
+94 SIQTVRMLAD
-104 IADRMQS
+104 TADRMQS

-130 KELLAVSNRTYADLE
+130 KELLAISNRTYADLE

-228 GKTRKEILAMAS
+228 GKTRAEIRAMAA

-248 IVEAVTAAGDKLAE
+248 IVEAVTAAGGKLAE
-262 QAGGMKVRLGD
+262 QAGNMQVTLGGS
-273 ALTVMRNN
+273 LTVLKNN
-281 FAVFVDDVLNSSGVM
+281 FAALVDEMLNGTGVM
-296 SVFARVILFVAN
+296 SVFAQGIKFIAD
-308 NLQTIGQVIGAIGFA
+308 NLQTFAQIIGVIGFT
-323 YLLQMLNAVQI
+323 YLLQMLTAVQI
-334 TAYNVGFAF
+334 TAYNVSFAF
-343 GRLAAIMLA
+343 GRLTAIMLA

-371 LSNAMDALGVIG
+371 LSNAMDALGVISK
-383 GDVLDLIKTGYQG
+383 DVFGVIIAGYQG
-396 LADLIEAVYIDMT
+396 LSDLISAVYADMT
-409 SSAED
+409 AAADE
-414 NVAQSTG
+414 NVQQSTG

-517 NWGGGINAPY
+517 NWGSGINAPY

-551 QGGLQSYFRTA
+551 QGGLQNYFRGARARSAANNTA
-562 HNRATMGNAVNNA
+562 G
-575 LGGGGGKPRPR
+575 GQFGGGGKRTAR
-586 PSGGGGRRHGGS
+586 PSGGGGSKRRGG
-598 RGSGQSDTAKLQEQF
+598 GKSDAEKLQEQF

-618 TTQEKLNAIKDEFTD
+618 TTREKLNAIKAEFTD

-644 TLREFNAELEKA
+644 TLREFNAELRKT
-656 GGRYSKFDS
+656 GGRYSKFDP
-665 ETQIPRIRKIMEQ
+665 ETQIPQIRKVMEQ

-686 AVQAFH
+686 AVQAFQ

-717 RLRFARELDLKVR
+717 RLRYARELDLKVR
-730 QQTAGMSPEYIAKM
+730 QQTAGMSPEYVAKM

-789 QMADMVSNTF
+789 QMADMVGNTF

-828 SKIFIRMAMMRLVSS
+828 SKIFIRMATMRLVSS
-843 FTGGGIGALGSS
+843 FAGG
-855 IGGMIG
+855 
-861 GGFANGGAFA
+861 GGAFA
-871 NGLQFFASGGVF
+871 DGGAFNNGLQFFASGGVF

-909 AIMPLTRAPNG
+909 AIMPLTRAPNA

-942 SQAGSAE
+942 SQAGSTE

-963 RMLDSKIIEVLSRES
+963 RMLDSKIIEVLARES

>member
-51 GNKAASYGRQVEKAG
+51 GNKAVSYGRQVEKAG

-86 KKAFSAYV
+86 KTAFAAFV
-94 SLKTVQMIAD
+94 SIQTVRMLAD
-104 IADRMQS
+104 TADRMQS

-130 KELLAVSNRTYADLE
+130 KELLAISNRTYADLE

-228 GKTRKEILAMAS
+228 GKTRAEIRAMAA

-248 IVEAVTAAGDKLAE
+248 IVEAVTAAGGKLAE
-262 QAGGMKVRLGD
+262 QAGNMQVTLGGS
-273 ALTVMRNN
+273 LTVLKNN
-281 FAVFVDDVLNSSGVM
+281 FAALVDDVLNGTGVM
-296 SVFARVILFVAN
+296 SVFAQGIKFIAD
-308 NLQTIGQVIGAIGFA
+308 NLQTFAQIIGVIGFA
-323 YLLQMLNAVQI
+323 YLFQMLNALQV
-334 TAYNVGFAF
+334 TSYKVGFAF
-343 GRLAAIMLA
+343 GRMAAIMLA

-359 AALVAVLAATGE
+359 AAAVGLLAALGW
-371 LSNAMDALGVIG
+371 LDDAMDALGIIG
-383 GDVLDLIKTGYQG
+383 GDALDLIKTGFQG
-396 LADLIEAVYIDMT
+396 LSDLAGAVFFNL
-409 SSAED
+409 SEWAKE
-414 NVAQSTG
+414 QLG
-421 IFGGFF
+421 IMSGLFGGFF
-427 DDVGDGFWGFLEGVG
+427 DDTGTGFWGLLESVA
-442 KVFDAM
+442 KVFDM
-448 AALIVSAVEYMVNA
+448 IAAVIASSVEWGIGAFMNLWTAVE
-462 FGDLWQAIK
+462 
-471 DGAAWAAKSA
+471 
-481 LEWISKLV
+481 
-489 NGAIDGINSVIAL
+489 NGAINAANAALKAIENLINFTINGINRVIDL
-502 ANNVPGVNIGTVGKV
+502 ANNMPGVNLGKVGTVSFSKIA
-517 NWGGGINAPY
+517 GGNKPMAGLG
-527 AFGERP
+527 FGDIF
-533 LNNPGWSAIYGS
+533 AA
-545 RVESQA
+545 RVAVQSES
-551 QGGLQSYFRTA
+551 GLQSKVRNA
-562 HNRATMGNAVNNA
+562 HDRATMGNAVNNA

-586 PSGGGGRRHGGS
+586 PSGGGGRKRG
-598 RGSGQSDTAKLQEQF
+598 GSGQSDTAKLQEQF
-613 NKELS
+613 NKELA
-618 TTQEKLNAIKDEFTD
+618 TTQEKLNAIKAEFTD

-656 GGRYSKFDS
+656 GGRYSKFDP
-665 ETQIPRIRKIMEQ
+665 ETQIPQIRKVMEQ

-717 RLRFARELDLKVR
+717 RLRYARELDLKVR
-730 QQTAGMSPEYIAKM
+730 QQTAGMSPEYVAKM

-789 QMADMVSNTF
+789 QMADMVGNTF

-828 SKIFIRMAMMRLVSS
+828 SKIFIRMATMRLVSS
-843 FTGGGIGALGSS
+843 FAGG
-855 IGGMIG
+855 
-861 GGFANGGAFA
+861 GGAFA
-871 NGLQFFASGGVF
+871 DGGAFNNGLQFFASGGVF

-942 SQAGSAE
+942 SQTGNAE

-963 RMLDSKIIEVLSRES
+963 RMLDGKIIEVLARES

>member
-29 AAAKTEKATSKIGG
+29 AATKTEKATGKIGG

-86 KKAFSAYV
+86 KTAFAAFV
-94 SLKTVQMIAD
+94 SIQTVRMLAD
-104 IADRMQS
+104 TADRMQS

-130 KELLAVSNRTYADLE
+130 KELLAISNRTYADLE

-228 GKTRKEILAMAS
+228 GKTRAEIRAMAS

-248 IVEAVTAAGDKLAE
+248 IVEAVTAAGGKLAE
-262 QAGGMKVRLGD
+262 QAGNMQVTLGGS
-273 ALTVMRNN
+273 LTVLKNN
-281 FAVFVDDVLNSSGVM
+281 FAALVDEMLNGTGVM
-296 SVFARVILFVAN
+296 SVFAQGIKFIAD
-308 NLQTIGQVIGAIGFA
+308 NLQTFAQIIGVIGFT
-323 YLLQMLNAVQI
+323 YLLQMLTAVQI

-343 GRLAAIMLA
+343 GRLTSIMLA

-371 LSNAMDALGVIG
+371 LSNAMDALGVISK
-383 GDVLDLIKTGYQG
+383 DVFDVIIAGYQG
-396 LADLIEAVYIDMT
+396 LSDLISAVYADMT
-409 SSAED
+409 AAADE
-414 NVAQSTG
+414 NVQQSTG
-421 IFGGFF
+421 IFSGFF

-517 NWGGGINAPY
+517 NWGSGINAPY

-533 LNNPGWSAIYGS
+533 SNNPGWSATYGS
-545 RVESQA
+545 RAEAQS
-551 QGGLQSYFRTA
+551 QGGLQSYFRGA
-562 HNRATMGNAVNNA
+562 RARSAANNTTSGQ
-575 LGGGGGKPRPR
+575 LGGGGRRTARPA
-586 PSGGGGRRHGGS
+586 SGGGGRKRGG
-598 RGSGQSDTAKLQEQF
+598 GKSDAEKLQEQF

-618 TTQEKLNAIKDEFTD
+618 TTQEKLNAIKAEFAD

-644 TLREFNAELEKA
+644 TLREFDAELNKV
-656 GGRYSKFDS
+656 GGRYSKFS
-665 ETQIPRIRKIMEQ
+665 EDQRKAIRNVYEQ

-730 QQTAGMSPEYIAKM
+730 QQTAGMSPEYVAKM

-883 TNQVVSRPTMFA
+883 TNQVVNRPTMFA

>member
-29 AAAKTEKATSKIGG
+29 AAAKTEKTTSKIGG

-86 KKAFSAYV
+86 KTAFAAFV
-94 SLKTVQMIAD
+94 SIQTVRMLAD
-104 IADRMQS
+104 TADRMQS

-228 GKTRKEILAMAS
+228 GKTRAEIRAMAA

-248 IVEAVTAAGDKLAE
+248 IVEAVTAAGGKLAE
-262 QAGGMKVRLGD
+262 QAGNMQVTLGGS
-273 ALTVMRNN
+273 LTVLKNN
-281 FAVFVDDVLNSSGVM
+281 FAALVDEMLNGTGVM
-296 SVFARVILFVAN
+296 SVFAQGIKFIAD
-308 NLQTIGQVIGAIGFA
+308 NLQTFAQIIGVIGFA
-323 YLLQMLNAVQI
+323 YLFQMLNALQV
-334 TAYNVGFAF
+334 TSYKVGFAF
-343 GRLAAIMLA
+343 GRMAAIMLA

-359 AALVAVLAATGE
+359 AAAVGLLAALGW
-371 LSNAMDALGVIG
+371 LDDAMDALGIIG
-383 GDVLDLIKTGYQG
+383 GDALDLIKTGFQG
-396 LADLIEAVYIDMT
+396 LSDLAGAVFFNL
-409 SSAED
+409 SEWAKE
-414 NVAQSTG
+414 QLG
-421 IFGGFF
+421 IMSGLFGGFF
-427 DDVGDGFWGFLEGVG
+427 DDTGTGFWGLLESVA
-442 KVFDAM
+442 KVFDM
-448 AALIVSAVEYMVNA
+448 IAAVIASSVEWGIGAFMNLWTAVE
-462 FGDLWQAIK
+462 
-471 DGAAWAAKSA
+471 
-481 LEWISKLV
+481 
-489 NGAIDGINSVIAL
+489 NGAINAANAALKAIENLINFTINGINRVIDL
-502 ANNVPGVNIGTVGKV
+502 ANNMPGVNLGKVGTVSFSKIA
-517 NWGGGINAPY
+517 GGNKPMAGLG
-527 AFGERP
+527 FGDIF
-533 LNNPGWSAIYGS
+533 AA
-545 RVESQA
+545 RVAVQSES
-551 QGGLQSYFRTA
+551 GLQSKVRNAQSRAAANNTA
-562 HNRATMGNAVNNA
+562 G
-575 LGGGGGKPRPR
+575 GQFGGGGKRTTR
-586 PSGGGGRRHGGS
+586 PSGGGGSKRRGGK
-598 RGSGQSDTAKLQEQF
+598 SDAEKLQEQF

-618 TTQEKLNAIKDEFTD
+618 TTREKLNAIKDEFTD

-644 TLREFNAELEKA
+644 TLREFDAELNKV
-656 GGRYSKFDS
+656 GGRYSKFS
-665 ETQIPRIRKIMEQ
+665 EDQRKAIRNVYEQ

-686 AVQAFH
+686 AVQAFQ

-717 RLRFARELDLKVR
+717 RLRYARELDLKVR
-730 QQTAGMSPEYIAKM
+730 QQTAGMSPEYVAKM

-789 QMADMVSNTF
+789 QMADMVGNTF

-828 SKIFIRMAMMRLVSS
+828 SKIFIRMATMRLVSS
-843 FTGGGIGALGSS
+843 FAGG
-855 IGGMIG
+855 
-861 GGFANGGAFA
+861 GGAFA
-871 NGLQFFASGGVF
+871 DGGAFNNGLQFFASGGVF

-942 SQAGSAE
+942 SQTGNAE

-963 RMLDSKIIEVLSRES
+963 RMLDGKIIEVLARES

>member
-29 AAAKTEKATSKIGG
+29 AAAKAEKATSKIGG

-51 GNKAASYGRQVEKAG
+51 GNKAAGYGRQVEKAG

-86 KKAFSAYV
+86 KTAFAAFV
-94 SLKTVQMIAD
+94 SIQTVRMLAD
-104 IADRMQS
+104 TADRMQS

-130 KELLAVSNRTYADLE
+130 KELLAISNRTYADLE

-228 GKTRKEILAMAS
+228 GKTRAEIRAMAS

-248 IVEAVTAAGDKLAE
+248 IVEAVTAAGGKLAE
-262 QAGGMKVRLGD
+262 QAEGMKIRLGD

-281 FAVFVDDVLNSSGVM
+281 FAVFVDDVLNGTGVM
-296 SVFARVILFVAN
+296 SIFAQGIKFIAD
-308 NLQTIGQVIGAIGFA
+308 NLQTFAQIIGVIGFA
-323 YLLQMLNAVQI
+323 YLFQMLNALQV
-334 TAYNVGFAF
+334 TSYKVGFAF
-343 GRLAAIMLA
+343 GRMAAIMLA

-359 AALVAVLAATGE
+359 AAAVGLLAALGW
-371 LSNAMDALGVIG
+371 LDDAMDALGIIG
-383 GDVLDLIKTGYQG
+383 GDTLDLIKTGFQG
-396 LADLIEAVYIDMT
+396 LSDLAEAVFFNLSEWAKEQLGMM
-409 SSAED
+409 S
-414 NVAQSTG
+414 G
-421 IFGGFF
+421 LFGGFF
-427 DDVGDGFWGFLEGVG
+427 DDTGTGFWGLLESVA
-442 KVFDAM
+442 KVFDM
-448 AALIVSAVEYMVNA
+448 IAAVIASSVEWGIGAFMNLWTAVE
-462 FGDLWQAIK
+462 
-471 DGAAWAAKSA
+471 
-481 LEWISKLV
+481 
-489 NGAIDGINSVIAL
+489 NGAINAANAALKAIENLINFTINGINRVIDL
-502 ANNVPGVNIGTVGKV
+502 ANNMPGVNLGKVGTVSFSKIA
-517 NWGGGINAPY
+517 GGNKPMAGLG
-527 AFGERP
+527 FGDIF
-533 LNNPGWSAIYGS
+533 AA
-545 RVESQA
+545 RVAVQSES
-551 QGGLQSYFRTA
+551 GLQSKVRNA
-562 HNRATMGNAVNNA
+562 HDRATMGNAVNNA
-575 LGGGGGKPRPR
+575 LSGGGKPRPR
-586 PSGGGGRRHGGS
+586 PSGGGGGRRHGGS

-656 GGRYSKFDS
+656 GGRYSKFDP
-665 ETQIPRIRKIMEQ
+665 ETQIPQIRKVMEQ

-686 AVQAFH
+686 AVQAFR

-730 QQTAGMSPEYIAKM
+730 QQTAGMSPEYVAKM

-789 QMADMVSNTF
+789 QMADMVGNTF

-828 SKIFIRMAMMRLVSS
+828 SKIFIRMATMRLVSS
-843 FTGGGIGALGSS
+843 FAGG
-855 IGGMIG
+855 
-861 GGFANGGAFA
+861 GGAFA
-871 NGLQFFASGGVF
+871 DGGAFNNGLQFFASGGVF

-942 SQAGSAE
+942 SQTGNAE

-963 RMLDSKIIEVLSRES
+963 RMLDGKIIEVLARES

>member
-51 GNKAASYGRQVEKAG
+51 GNKAVSYGRQVEKAG

-86 KKAFSAYV
+86 KTAFAAFV
-94 SLKTVQMIAD
+94 SIQTVRMLAD
-104 IADRMQS
+104 TADRMQS

-130 KELLAVSNRTYADLE
+130 KELLAISNRTYADLE

-228 GKTRKEILAMAS
+228 GKTRAEIRAMAA

-248 IVEAVTAAGDKLAE
+248 IVEAVTAAGGKLAE
-262 QAGGMKVRLGD
+262 QAGNMQVTLGGS
-273 ALTVMRNN
+273 LTVLKNN
-281 FAVFVDDVLNSSGVM
+281 FAALVDDVLNGTGVM
-296 SVFARVILFVAN
+296 SVFAQGIKFIAD
-308 NLQTIGQVIGAIGFA
+308 NLQTFAQIIGVIGFA
-323 YLLQMLNAVQI
+323 YLFQMLNALQV
-334 TAYNVGFAF
+334 TSYKVGFAF
-343 GRLAAIMLA
+343 GRMAAIMLA

-359 AALVAVLAATGE
+359 AAAVGLLAALGW
-371 LSNAMDALGVIG
+371 LDDAMDALGIIG
-383 GDVLDLIKTGYQG
+383 GDALDLIKTGFQG
-396 LADLIEAVYIDMT
+396 LSDLAGAVFFNL
-409 SSAED
+409 SEWAKE
-414 NVAQSTG
+414 QLG
-421 IFGGFF
+421 IMSGLFGGFF
-427 DDVGDGFWGFLEGVG
+427 DDTGTGFWGLLESVA
-442 KVFDAM
+442 KVFDM
-448 AALIVSAVEYMVNA
+448 IAAVIASSVEWGIGAFMNLWTAVE
-462 FGDLWQAIK
+462 
-471 DGAAWAAKSA
+471 
-481 LEWISKLV
+481 
-489 NGAIDGINSVIAL
+489 NGAINAANAALKAIENLINFTINGINRVIDL
-502 ANNVPGVNIGTVGKV
+502 ANNMPGVNLGKVGTVSFSKIA
-517 NWGGGINAPY
+517 GGNKPMAGLG
-527 AFGERP
+527 FGDIF
-533 LNNPGWSAIYGS
+533 AA
-545 RVESQA
+545 RVAVQSES
-551 QGGLQSYFRTA
+551 GLQSKVRNA
-562 HNRATMGNAVNNA
+562 HDRATMGNAVNNA

-586 PSGGGGRRHGGS
+586 PSGGGGRKRG
-598 RGSGQSDTAKLQEQF
+598 GSGQSDTAKLQEQF
-613 NKELS
+613 NKELA
-618 TTQEKLNAIKDEFTD
+618 TTQEKLNAIKAEFTD

-656 GGRYSKFDS
+656 GGRYSKFDP
-665 ETQIPRIRKIMEQ
+665 ETQIPQIRKVMEQ

-686 AVQAFH
+686 AVQAFQ

-717 RLRFARELDLKVR
+717 RLRYARELDLKVR
-730 QQTAGMSPEYIAKM
+730 QQTAGMSPEYVAKM

-789 QMADMVSNTF
+789 QMADMVGNTF

-828 SKIFIRMAMMRLVSS
+828 SKIFIRMATMRLVSS
-843 FTGGGIGALGSS
+843 FAGG
-855 IGGMIG
+855 
-861 GGFANGGAFA
+861 GGAFA
-871 NGLQFFASGGVF
+871 DGGAFNNGLQFFASGGVF

-920 KLGVAAQG
+920 KLGVATQG

-942 SQAGSAE
+942 SQTGNAE

-963 RMLDSKIIEVLSRES
+963 RMLDGKIIEVLARES

>member
-86 KKAFSAYV
+86 KTAFAAFV
-94 SLKTVQMIAD
+94 SIQTVRMLAD
-104 IADRMQS
+104 TADRMQS

-130 KELLAVSNRTYADLE
+130 KELLAISNRTYADLE

-228 GKTRKEILAMAS
+228 GKTRAEIRAMAA

-248 IVEAVTAAGDKLAE
+248 IVEAVTAAGGKLAE
-262 QAGGMKVRLGD
+262 QAGNMQVTLGGS
-273 ALTVMRNN
+273 LTVLKNN
-281 FAVFVDDVLNSSGVM
+281 FAALVDEMLNGTGVM
-296 SVFARVILFVAN
+296 SVFAQGIKFIAD
-308 NLQTIGQVIGAIGFA
+308 NLQTFAQIIGVIGFT
-323 YLLQMLNAVQI
+323 YLLQMLTAVQI

-343 GRLAAIMLA
+343 GRLTAIMLA

-371 LSNAMDALGVIG
+371 LSNAMDALGIIG
-383 GDVLDLIKTGYQG
+383 GDVFDLIKTGYQG
-396 LADLIEAVYIDMT
+396 LADLVEAVYIDMT

-414 NVAQSTG
+414 NAAQSTG

-517 NWGGGINAPY
+517 NWGSGINAPY

-533 LNNPGWSAIYGS
+533 SNNPGWSAIYGS

-551 QGGLQSYFRTA
+551 QGGLQNYFRGARARSAANNTA
-562 HNRATMGNAVNNA
+562 G
-575 LGGGGGKPRPR
+575 GQFGGGGKRTAR
-586 PSGGGGRRHGGS
+586 PSGGGGSKRRGG
-598 RGSGQSDTAKLQEQF
+598 GKSDAEKLQEQF

-618 TTQEKLNAIKDEFTD
+618 TTREKLNAIKAEFTD

-656 GGRYSKFDS
+656 GGRYSKFDPK
-665 ETQIPRIRKIMEQ
+665 TQIPQIREVMEQ

-717 RLRFARELDLKVR
+717 RLRYARELDLKVR
-730 QQTAGMSPEYIAKM
+730 QQTAGMSPEYVAKM

-789 QMADMVSNTF
+789 RMADMVGNTF
-799 DTLGNTLGDFVATG
+799 DTLGNTLGDFVATS

-828 SKIFIRMAMMRLVSS
+828 SKIFIRMATMRLVSS
-843 FTGGGIGALGSS
+843 FAGG
-855 IGGMIG
+855 
-861 GGFANGGAFA
+861 GGAFA
-871 NGLQFFASGGVF
+871 DGGAFNNGLQFFASGGVF

-942 SQAGSAE
+942 SQTGNAE

-963 RMLDSKIIEVLSRES
+963 RMLDGKIIEVLARES

>member
-51 GNKAASYGRQVEKAG
+51 GNKAAGYGRQVEKAG

-80 GLLGYL
+80 GLVGYL
-86 KKAFSAYV
+86 KKAFGAYV

-130 KELLAVSNRTYADLE
+130 KELLAISNRTYADLE

-228 GKTRKEILAMAS
+228 GKTRAEIRAMAA

-248 IVEAVTAAGDKLAE
+248 IVEAVTAAGGKLAE
-262 QAGGMKVRLGD
+262 QAGNMQVTLGGS
-273 ALTVMRNN
+273 LTVLKNN
-281 FAVFVDDVLNSSGVM
+281 FAALVDDVLNGTGVM
-296 SVFARVILFVAN
+296 SIFAQGIKFIAD
-308 NLQTIGQVIGAIGFA
+308 NLQTFAQIIGVIGFA
-323 YLLQMLNAVQI
+323 YLFQMLNALQV
-334 TAYNVGFAF
+334 TSYKVGFAF
-343 GRLAAIMLA
+343 GRMAAIMLA

-359 AALVAVLAATGE
+359 AAAVGLLAALGW
-371 LSNAMDALGVIG
+371 LDDAMDALGIIG
-383 GDVLDLIKTGYQG
+383 GDTLDLIKTGFQG
-396 LADLIEAVYIDMT
+396 LSDLAEAVFFNLSEWAKEQLGMM
-409 SSAED
+409 S
-414 NVAQSTG
+414 G
-421 IFGGFF
+421 LFGGFF
-427 DDVGDGFWGFLEGVG
+427 DDTGTGFWGLLESVA
-442 KVFDAM
+442 KVFDM
-448 AALIVSAVEYMVNA
+448 IAAVIASSVEWGIGAFMNLWTAVE
-462 FGDLWQAIK
+462 
-471 DGAAWAAKSA
+471 
-481 LEWISKLV
+481 
-489 NGAIDGINSVIAL
+489 NGAINAANAALKAIENLINFTINGINRVIDL
-502 ANNVPGVNIGTVGKV
+502 ANNMPGVNLGKVGTVSFSKIA
-517 NWGGGINAPY
+517 GGNKPMAGLG
-527 AFGERP
+527 FGDIF
-533 LNNPGWSAIYGS
+533 AA
-545 RVESQA
+545 RVAVQSES
-551 QGGLQSYFRTA
+551 GLQSKVRNA
-562 HNRATMGNAVNNA
+562 HDRATMGNAVNNA

-586 PSGGGGRRHGGS
+586 PSGGGGGRRHGGS

-613 NKELS
+613 NKELA
-618 TTQEKLNAIKDEFTD
+618 TTQEKLNAIKAEFTD

-717 RLRFARELDLKVR
+717 RLRYARELDLKVR
-730 QQTAGMSPEYIAKM
+730 QQTAGMSPEYVAKM

-789 QMADMVSNTF
+789 QMADMVGNTF

-828 SKIFIRMAMMRLVSS
+828 SKIFIRMATMRLVSS
-843 FTGGGIGALGSS
+843 FAGGS
-855 IGGMIG
+855 GM
-861 GGFANGGAFA
+861 FANGGAFD

-942 SQAGSAE
+942 SQTGNAE

-963 RMLDSKIIEVLSRES
+963 RMLDGKIIEVLARES

>member
-29 AAAKTEKATSKIGG
+29 AAAKTEKATGKIGG

-86 KKAFSAYV
+86 KTAFAAFV
-94 SLKTVQMIAD
+94 SIQTVRMLAD
-104 IADRMQS
+104 TADRMQS

-130 KELLAVSNRTYADLE
+130 KELLAISNRTYADLE

-228 GKTRKEILAMAS
+228 GKTRAEIRAMAA

-248 IVEAVTAAGDKLAE
+248 IVEAVTAAGGKLAE
-262 QAGGMKVRLGD
+262 QAGNMQVTLGGS
-273 ALTVMRNN
+273 LTVLKNN
-281 FAVFVDDVLNSSGVM
+281 FAALVDEMLNGTGVM
-296 SVFARVILFVAN
+296 SVFAQGIKFIAD
-308 NLQTIGQVIGAIGFA
+308 NLQTFAQIIGVIGFT
-323 YLLQMLNAVQI
+323 YLLQMLTAVQI

-427 DDVGDGFWGFLEGVG
+427 DDTGTGFWGLLESVA
-442 KVFDAM
+442 KVFDM
-448 AALIVSAVEYMVNA
+448 IAAVIASSVEWGIGAFMNLWTAVE
-462 FGDLWQAIK
+462 
-471 DGAAWAAKSA
+471 
-481 LEWISKLV
+481 
-489 NGAIDGINSVIAL
+489 NGAINAANAALKAIENLINFTINGINRVIDL
-502 ANNVPGVNIGTVGKV
+502 ANNMPGVNLGKVGTVSFSKIA
-517 NWGGGINAPY
+517 GGNKPMAGLG
-527 AFGERP
+527 FGDIF
-533 LNNPGWSAIYGS
+533 AA
-545 RVESQA
+545 RVAVQSES
-551 QGGLQSYFRTA
+551 GLQSKVRNA
-562 HNRATMGNAVNNA
+562 HDRATMGNAVNNA

-586 PSGGGGRRHGGS
+586 PSGGGGGRRHGGS

-618 TTQEKLNAIKDEFTD
+618 TTREKLNAIKAEFAD

-644 TLREFNAELEKA
+644 TLREFDAELNKV
-656 GGRYSKFDS
+656 GGRYSKFS
-665 ETQIPRIRKIMEQ
+665 EDQRKAIRNVYEQ

-730 QQTAGMSPEYIAKM
+730 QQTAGMSPEYVAKM

-789 QMADMVSNTF
+789 QMADMVGNTF

-843 FTGGGIGALGSS
+843 FAGGS
-855 IGGMIG
+855 GM
-861 GGFANGGAFA
+861 FANGGAFD

-963 RMLDSKIIEVLSRES
+963 RMLDGKIIEVLARES

>member
-66 QQTEQLGNKAKATA
+66 QQTEQFGNKAKATA

-86 KKAFSAYV
+86 KTAFAAFV
-94 SLKTVQMIAD
+94 SIQTVRMLAD
-104 IADRMQS
+104 TADRMQS

-130 KELLAVSNRTYADLE
+130 KELLAISNRTYADLE

-228 GKTRKEILAMAS
+228 GKTRAEIRAMAA

-262 QAGGMKVRLGD
+262 QAGNMQVTLGGS
-273 ALTVMRNN
+273 LTVLKNN
-281 FAVFVDDVLNSSGVM
+281 FAALVDDVLNGTGVM
-296 SVFARVILFVAN
+296 SVFAQGIKFIAD
-308 NLQTIGQVIGAIGFA
+308 NLQTFAQIIGVIGFA
-323 YLLQMLNAVQI
+323 YLFQMLNALQV
-334 TAYNVGFAF
+334 TSYKVGFAF
-343 GRLAAIMLA
+343 GRMAAIMLA

-359 AALVAVLAATGE
+359 AAAVGLLAALGW
-371 LSNAMDALGVIG
+371 LDDAMDALGIIG
-383 GDVLDLIKTGYQG
+383 GDALDLIKTGFQG
-396 LADLIEAVYIDMT
+396 LSDLAGAVFFNL
-409 SSAED
+409 SEWAKE
-414 NVAQSTG
+414 QLG
-421 IFGGFF
+421 IMSGLFGGFF
-427 DDVGDGFWGFLEGVG
+427 DDTGTGFWGLLESVA
-442 KVFDAM
+442 KVFDM
-448 AALIVSAVEYMVNA
+448 IAAVIASSVEWGIGAFMNLWTAVE
-462 FGDLWQAIK
+462 
-471 DGAAWAAKSA
+471 
-481 LEWISKLV
+481 
-489 NGAIDGINSVIAL
+489 NGAINAANAALKAIENLINFTINGINRVIDL
-502 ANNVPGVNIGTVGKV
+502 ANNMPGVNLGKVGTVSFSKIA
-517 NWGGGINAPY
+517 GGNKPMAGLG
-527 AFGERP
+527 FGDIF
-533 LNNPGWSAIYGS
+533 AA
-545 RVESQA
+545 RVAVQSES
-551 QGGLQSYFRTA
+551 GLQSKVRNA
-562 HNRATMGNAVNNA
+562 HDRATMGNAVNNA

-586 PSGGGGRRHGGS
+586 PSGGGGRK

-618 TTQEKLNAIKDEFTD
+618 TTQEKLNAIKAEFAD

-644 TLREFNAELEKA
+644 TLREFDAELNKV
-656 GGRYSKFDS
+656 GGRYSKFS
-665 ETQIPRIRKIMEQ
+665 EDQRKAIRNVYEQ

-717 RLRFARELDLKVR
+717 RLRYARELDLKVR
-730 QQTAGMSPEYIAKM
+730 QQTAGMSPEYVAKM

-789 QMADMVSNTF
+789 QMADMVGNTF

-828 SKIFIRMAMMRLVSS
+828 SKIFIRMATMRLVSS
-843 FTGGGIGALGSS
+843 FAGG
-855 IGGMIG
+855 
-861 GGFANGGAFA
+861 GGAFA
-871 NGLQFFASGGVF
+871 DGGAFNNGLQFFASGGVF

-942 SQAGSAE
+942 SQTGNAE

-963 RMLDSKIIEVLSRES
+963 RMLDGKIIEVLVRES
-978 RPGGMLSNRQ
+978 RPGGMLSTRQ

>member
-86 KKAFSAYV
+86 KTAFAAFV
-94 SLKTVQMIAD
+94 SIQTVRMLAD
-104 IADRMQS
+104 TADRMQS

-130 KELLAVSNRTYADLE
+130 KELLAISNRTYADLE

-228 GKTRKEILAMAS
+228 GKTRAEIRAMAA

-248 IVEAVTAAGDKLAE
+248 IVEAVTAAGGKLAE
-262 QAGGMKVRLGD
+262 QAGNMQVTLGGS
-273 ALTVMRNN
+273 LTVLKNN
-281 FAVFVDDVLNSSGVM
+281 FAALVDDVLNGTGVM
-296 SVFARVILFVAN
+296 SVFAQGIKFIAD
-308 NLQTIGQVIGAIGFA
+308 NLQTFAQIIGVIGFA
-323 YLLQMLNAVQI
+323 YLFQMLNALQV
-334 TAYNVGFAF
+334 TSYKVGFAF
-343 GRLAAIMLA
+343 GRMAAIMLA

-359 AALVAVLAATGE
+359 AAAVGLLAALGW
-371 LSNAMDALGVIG
+371 LDDAMDALGIIG
-383 GDVLDLIKTGYQG
+383 GDTLDLIKTGFQG
-396 LADLIEAVYIDMT
+396 LSDLAEAVFFNLSEWAKEQLGMM
-409 SSAED
+409 S
-414 NVAQSTG
+414 G
-421 IFGGFF
+421 LFGGFF
-427 DDVGDGFWGFLEGVG
+427 DDTGTGFWGLLESVA
-442 KVFDAM
+442 KVFDM
-448 AALIVSAVEYMVNA
+448 IAAVIASSVEWGIGAFMNLWTAVE
-462 FGDLWQAIK
+462 
-471 DGAAWAAKSA
+471 
-481 LEWISKLV
+481 
-489 NGAIDGINSVIAL
+489 NGAINAANAALKAIENLINFTINGINRVIDL
-502 ANNVPGVNIGTVGKV
+502 ANNMPGVNLGKVGTVSFSKIA
-517 NWGGGINAPY
+517 GGNKPMAGLG
-527 AFGERP
+527 FGDIF
-533 LNNPGWSAIYGS
+533 AA
-545 RVESQA
+545 RVAVQSES
-551 QGGLQSYFRTA
+551 GLQSKVRNA
-562 HNRATMGNAVNNA
+562 HDRATMGNAVNNA

-586 PSGGGGRRHGGS
+586 PSGGGGGRGHGGS

-618 TTQEKLNAIKDEFTD
+618 TTREKLNAIKDEFAD

-656 GGRYSKFDS
+656 GGRYSKFDP
-665 ETQIPRIRKIMEQ
+665 ETQIPQIRKVMEQ

-686 AVQAFH
+686 AIQAFH

-717 RLRFARELDLKVR
+717 RLRYARELDLKVR
-730 QQTAGMSPEYIAKM
+730 QQTAGMSPEYVAKM

-789 QMADMVSNTF
+789 QMADMVGNTF

-828 SKIFIRMAMMRLVSS
+828 SKIFIRMATMRLVSS
-843 FTGGGIGALGSS
+843 FAGG
-855 IGGMIG
+855 
-861 GGFANGGAFA
+861 GGAFA
-871 NGLQFFASGGVF
+871 DGGAFNNGLQFFASGGVF

-942 SQAGSAE
+942 SQTGNAE

-963 RMLDSKIIEVLSRES
+963 RMLDGKIIEVLARES

>member
-80 GLLGYL
+80 GLVGYL
-86 KKAFSAYV
+86 KKAFGAYV

-130 KELLAVSNRTYADLE
+130 KELLAISNRTYADLE

-228 GKTRKEILAMAS
+228 GKTRAEIRAMAA

-248 IVEAVTAAGDKLAE
+248 IVEAVTAAGGKLAE
-262 QAGGMKVRLGD
+262 QAGNMQVTLGGS
-273 ALTVMRNN
+273 LTVLKNN
-281 FAVFVDDVLNSSGVM
+281 FAALVDDVLNGTGVM
-296 SVFARVILFVAN
+296 SVFAQGIKFIAD
-308 NLQTIGQVIGAIGFA
+308 NLQTFAQIIGVIGFA
-323 YLLQMLNAVQI
+323 YLFQMLNALQV
-334 TAYNVGFAF
+334 TSYKVGFAF
-343 GRLAAIMLA
+343 GRMAAIMLA

-359 AALVAVLAATGE
+359 AAAVGLLAALGW
-371 LSNAMDALGVIG
+371 LDDAMDALGIIG
-383 GDVLDLIKTGYQG
+383 GDALDLIKTGFQG
-396 LADLIEAVYIDMT
+396 LSDLAGAVFFNL
-409 SSAED
+409 SEWAKE
-414 NVAQSTG
+414 QLG
-421 IFGGFF
+421 IMSGLFGGFF
-427 DDVGDGFWGFLEGVG
+427 DDTGTGFWGLLESVA
-442 KVFDAM
+442 KVFDM
-448 AALIVSAVEYMVNA
+448 IAAVIASSVEWGIGAFMNLWTAVE
-462 FGDLWQAIK
+462 
-471 DGAAWAAKSA
+471 
-481 LEWISKLV
+481 
-489 NGAIDGINSVIAL
+489 NGAINAANAALKAIENLINFTINGINRVIDL
-502 ANNVPGVNIGTVGKV
+502 ANNMPGVNLGKVGTVSFSKIA
-517 NWGGGINAPY
+517 GGNKPMAGLGFSDIFA
-527 AFGERP
+527 A
-533 LNNPGWSAIYGS
+533 
-545 RVESQA
+545 RVAVQSES
-551 QGGLQSYFRTA
+551 GLQSKVRNA
-562 HNRATMGNAVNNA
+562 HDRATMGNAVNNA
-575 LGGGGGKPRPR
+575 LGGGGGRPRPR
-586 PSGGGGRRHGGS
+586 PSGGGGRKRGG
-598 RGSGQSDTAKLQEQF
+598 GKSDAEKLQEQF

-618 TTQEKLNAIKDEFTD
+618 TTREKLNAIKAEFTD

-656 GGRYSKFDS
+656 GGRYSKFDP
-665 ETQIPRIRKIMEQ
+665 ETQIPQIRKVMEQ

-717 RLRFARELDLKVR
+717 RLRYARELDLKVR
-730 QQTAGMSPEYIAKM
+730 QQTAGMSPEYVAKM

-789 QMADMVSNTF
+789 QMADMVGNTF

-828 SKIFIRMAMMRLVSS
+828 SKIFIRMATMRLVSS
-843 FTGGGIGALGSS
+843 FAGG
-855 IGGMIG
+855 
-861 GGFANGGAFA
+861 GGAFA
-871 NGLQFFASGGVF
+871 DGGAFNNGLQFFASGGVF
-883 TNQVVSRPTMFA
+883 TNQVVNRPTMFA

-942 SQAGSAE
+942 SQTGNAE

-963 RMLDSKIIEVLSRES
+963 RMLDGKIIEVLARES

>member
-51 GNKAASYGRQVEKAG
+51 GNKAVSYGRQVEKAG

-86 KKAFSAYV
+86 KTAFAAFV
-94 SLKTVQMIAD
+94 SIQTVRMLAD
-104 IADRMQS
+104 TADRMQS

-130 KELLAVSNRTYADLE
+130 KELLAISNRTYADLE

-262 QAGGMKVRLGD
+262 QAEGMKIRLGD

-296 SVFARVILFVAN
+296 SVFAQGILFVAN
-308 NLQTIGQVIGAIGFA
+308 NLQTIGQVIGVIGFA
-323 YLLQMLNAVQI
+323 YLLQMLSAVQV

-343 GRLAAIMLA
+343 GRMAAIMLA

-359 AALVAVLAATGE
+359 AGLVAVLAATGE
-371 LSNAMDALGVIG
+371 LSNAMDALGVIS
-383 GDVLDLIKTGYQG
+383 GDVFDLIKTGYQG
-396 LADLIEAVYIDMT
+396 LADLVEAVYIDMT

-414 NVAQSTG
+414 NAAQSTG

-517 NWGGGINAPY
+517 NWGSGINAPY
-527 AFGERP
+527 AFGERA

-562 HNRATMGNAVNNA
+562 HDRATMGNAVNNA

-586 PSGGGGRRHGGS
+586 PSGGGGRKRGG
-598 RGSGQSDTAKLQEQF
+598 GKSDAEKLQEQF

-618 TTQEKLNAIKDEFTD
+618 TTREKLNAIKDEFTD

-656 GGRYSKFDS
+656 GGRYSKFDP
-665 ETQIPRIRKIMEQ
+665 ETQIPQIRKVMEQ

-686 AVQAFH
+686 AVQAFQ

-717 RLRFARELDLKVR
+717 RLRYARELDLKVR
-730 QQTAGMSPEYIAKM
+730 QQTAGMSPEYVAKM

-789 QMADMVSNTF
+789 RMADMVGNTF
-799 DTLGNTLGDFVATG
+799 DTLGNTLGDFVATS

-828 SKIFIRMAMMRLVSS
+828 SKIFIRMATMRLVSS
-843 FTGGGIGALGSS
+843 FAGG
-855 IGGMIG
+855 
-861 GGFANGGAFA
+861 GGAFA
-871 NGLQFFASGGVF
+871 DGGAFNNGLQFFASGGVF

-942 SQAGSAE
+942 SQTGNAE

-963 RMLDSKIIEVLSRES
+963 RMLDGKIIEVLARES